1 MATNKRKKE
10 DETMKHPVKRSLA
23 ILLALA
29 ILAGLCI
36 LPASAASFPSSLYLR
51 QITNVS
57 CTRASNTMMCR
68 ARAYLSG
75 NDNWSS
81 ITEYD
86 LTNCGAW
93 SDSYGMTWN
102 YTLSKPGDGI
112 HSISVSET
120 AVNGLSLGTVKALLN
135 AHPEGFVMYCSRLPH
150 GRPPHGIFITDYAGD
165 TIYCSD
171 PGWGYSGDRRPLTSS
186 YFGTCYGSQA
196 NILANVTAYW
206 YVAGYNISS
215 SGNAPTGWLDSV
227 TSDGVGRI
235 HVKGWTLDA
244 DSPTTSLDVH
254 VYIGGA
260 AGDSNVEGHVIKAN
274 LERSDIAAAYP
285 GAGSAHGFDAVI
297 NTSKSGNQPVY
308 VYGINVGAGG
318 NALLNNSGARVN
330 IIADTAA
337 PTINDVKVSNVSG
350 RGYTVTCKVSD
361 NVGVTKVTMPTW
373 TVKNGQDDLV
383 WHTATIS
390 GNTATSHVSIG
401 DHNLESGDYLTHI
414 YAYDAAGNRSS
425 VAAPVV
431 TLPNILSGP
440 TASGT
445 LKDGVYTIASS
456 LNRNLVL
463 DVAKAS
469 KNSGANIQVWTAAN
483 SENQLWYIKSLGS
496 GLYSVRALHSGRY
509 INVAGSGK
517 ANGTNLQ
524 QWNNGTPNGDEKWRI
539 TNNGDGTYTF
549 IAAVNGLALDLADG
563 KTANGQNAQCWQTN
577 GSGAQRWVLYRS
589 NVQADFSGPSISNIR
604 VTEVS
609 PKGYRVTCTVT
620 DPSGVAKVTMPT
632 WSVKNNQDDIV
643 WHEAAISGNTATF
656 YVRVSDHNDEAG
668 DYLTHIYA
676 TDKRGY
682 LSSTSAGTIHVP
694 EDTKGPEISNI
705 RITEVSSGGFRAT
718 CTVTD
723 PSGVK
728 KVTMPTWTEANGQDD
743 LVWHEATLN
752 GNTAT
757 FYVKAS
763 DHKNEPGKYI
773 MHIYA
778 YDTKGQVCSVPVSA
792 ITVPTIV
799 GGTPVTGKISDGVY
813 TIASSLN
820 QNIVLDVAEVSK
832 NSGANIHV
840 WTAANSE
847 NQLWYI
853 KSLGSGLYSV
863 RALHSGRYINVA
875 GSGKAN
881 GTNLQQWNNGT
892 PNGDEKWRITNNG
905 DGTYT
910 FIAAVNGLALD
921 LADGKT
927 ANGQNAQ
934 CWQTNGSGAQRWV
947 LYRSNVQADFSGP
960 SISNIRVTE
969 VSPKGYRVTCTVTD
983 PSGVAKVTMPT
994 WSVKNNQDDIVW
1006 HEAAISGNTATFYV
1020 RVSDHNDEAGDY
1032 LTHIYATDKRG
1043 YQSSNSAGT
1052 IHVPEDKQGP
1062 EISNVQISEVT
1073 PNGFRVT
1080 CTVTDETGV
1089 ARVKMPTWSDR
1100 NGSDDLVWHEA
1111 TLNGNTAT
1119 FYVRTADHKSE
1130 TGSYTTHIY
1139 ADDTRGNT
1147 SSTAAPTIH
1156 VPFGVPDGYYRLAS
1170 AVDNSKGL
1178 DIAGVSTD
1186 NGANAHLW
1194 TYGDSSNQK
1203 FELKYQNGYY
1213 TLMALHSGK
1222 YIDVAN
1228 GSNVAGA
1235 NVQQYQGNGSDA
1247 QQWMLK
1253 DAGDGYA
1260 YVVNKSGLYL
1270 DVNGTFSDNGTNV
1283 QVWTGNGS
1291 VAQKWK
1297 LIPVEK
1303 EVRKGYDAG
1312 YTGGMAGSGSIVAYG
1327 IDVSEHQ
1334 GTGFNFQNLK
1344 NSGYSYVI
1352 LRCGFVTRKD
1362 YRFEEYYAAAKA
1374 AGLNVGVYFYSY
1386 ASTPAEASYEA
1397 DRCLSYIQGKKFEY
1411 PVYFDFEDGSARS
1424 YNGALAQQIC
1434 NAFLSKIEAAGYL
1447 PGLYGYASWLDP
1459 NYGAWVP
1466 TSSICSKWE
1475 CWMANYYNGSPVNV
1489 KSANYPSTYGMYQYT
1504 SSNYVNGVGP
1514 LDTNVCY
1521 KDYPYIVKTYH
1532 FNGY

>member
-93 SDSYGMTWN
+93 SDSYGMSWN

-120 AVNGLSLGTVKALLN
+120 AVRGLSLGTVKALLN
-135 AHPEGFVMYCSRLPH
+135 AHPEGFVMYCGRLPH
-150 GRPPHGIFITDYAGD
+150 AIFITDYAGD
-165 TIYCSD
+165 TIYCAD
-171 PGWGYSGDRRPLTSS
+171 PGWGYSGNRRPLTSS

-196 NILANVTAYW
+196 NILANVTTYW

-260 AGDSNVEGHVIKAN
+260 AGDSNAEGHVIKAN

-390 GNTATSHVSIG
+390 GNTATFRVSIG
-401 DHNLESGDYLTHI
+401 DHNVEPGDYLTHI
-414 YAYDAAGNRSS
+414 YAYDAAGNSSS
-425 VAAPVV
+425 VPAPAITVPTIVGGTPV
-431 TLPNILSGP
+431 TGKIS
-440 TASGT
+440 
-445 LKDGVYTIASS
+445 DGVYTIASS
-456 LNRNLVL
+456 LNQNIVL
-463 DVAKAS
+463 DVAEVS

-483 SENQLWYIKSLGS
+483 SENQLWYIQSIGG
-496 GLYSVRALHSGRY
+496 GLYSVRALHSGRFM
-509 INVAGSGK
+509 NVAGSGK
-517 ANGTNLQ
+517 TNGTNIQ
-524 QWNNGTPNGDEKWRI
+524 QWSDKTPNGDEKWRI
-539 TNNGDGTYTF
+539 QDNGDGTYTF
-549 IAAVNGLALDLADG
+549 IAAVNGLALDLANG
-563 KTANGQNAQCWQTN
+563 KTANGQNVQCCQTN

-589 NVQADFSGPSISNIR
+589 NVQADFSGPSISNIQ

-609 PKGYRVTCTVT
+609 PKGYRVTCTVK
-620 DPSGVAKVTMPT
+620 DASGVAKVKMPT
-632 WSVKNNQDDIV
+632 WTLKDGQDDLV
-643 WHEAAISGNTATF
+643 WHEATVSGTTASF
-656 YVRVSDHNDEAG
+656 YVNISDHNNETG
-668 DYLTHIYA
+668 KYLTHIYA
-676 TDKRGY
+676 SDTKGY
-682 LSSTSAGTIHVP
+682 ESGASAGEVNVP

-705 RITEVSSGGFRAT
+705 RITEVSSGGYRVT
-718 CTVTD
+718 CTVKD
-723 PSGVK
+723 ASGVARVK
-728 KVTMPTWTEANGQDD
+728 MPTWTVKNGQDD

-757 FYVKAS
+757 VYVKAS

-773 MHIYA
+773 THIYA
-778 YDTKGQVCSVPVSA
+778 DDAAGNSSSVPVSA

-832 NSGANIHV
+832 NSGANIQV
-840 WTAANSE
+840 WTAGNSE

-881 GTNLQQWNNGT
+881 GTNLQQWNNDT

-921 LADGKT
+921 LANGKA
-927 ANGQNAQ
+927 ANGQNVQ
-934 CWQTNGSGAQRWV
+934 CWQTNGSGAQKWS
-947 LYRSNVQADFSGP
+947 LIPSSVQEDFYGP

-969 VSPKGYRVTCTVTD
+969 VSTKGYRVTCTVTD

-1194 TYGDSSNQK
+1194 TYGDGSNQK

>member
-1 MATNKRKKE
+1 MATNKMKKE
-10 DETMKHPVKRSLA
+10 DETMKHPVKRSFA

-93 SDSYGMTWN
+93 SDSYGMRWN

-120 AVNGLSLGTVKALLN
+120 AVRGLSLGTVKALLN
-135 AHPEGFVMYCSRLPH
+135 AHPEGFVMYCGRLPH
-150 GRPPHGIFITDYAGD
+150 AIFITDYAGD
-165 TIYCSD
+165 TIYCAD
-171 PGWGYSGDRRPLTSS
+171 PGWGYSGNRRPLTSS

-196 NILANVTAYW
+196 NILANVTTYW

-260 AGDSNVEGHVIKAN
+260 AGDSNAEGHVIKAN

-297 NTSKSGNQPVY
+297 NTSKSGDQSVY

-350 RGYTVTCKVSD
+350 LGYTVTCKVSD

-390 GNTATSHVSIG
+390 GNTATFRVSIG

-463 DVAKAS
+463 DVAEAS

-483 SENQLWYIKSLGS
+483 SENQLWYIQSIGG
-496 GLYSVRALHSGRY
+496 GLYSVRALHSARFM
-509 INVAGSGK
+509 NVAGSGK
-517 ANGTNLQ
+517 TNGTNIH
-524 QWNNGTPNGDEKWRI
+524 QWSDKTPNGDEKWRI
-539 TNNGDGTYTF
+539 QDNGDGTYTF
-549 IAAVNGLALDLADG
+549 IAAVNGLALDLANG
-563 KTANGQNAQCWQTN
+563 KAANGQNVQCWQTN
-577 GSGAQRWVLYRS
+577 GSGAQKWSLIPS
-589 NVQADFSGPSISNIR
+589 SVQEDFYGPSISNIQ

-609 PKGYRVTCTVT
+609 TKGYRVTCTVT

-694 EDTKGPEISNI
+694 ED
-705 RITEVSSGGFRAT
+705 
-718 CTVTD
+718 
-723 PSGVK
+723 
-728 KVTMPTWTEANGQDD
+728 
-743 LVWHEATLN
+743 
-752 GNTAT
+752 
-757 FYVKAS
+757 
-763 DHKNEPGKYI
+763 
-773 MHIYA
+773 
-778 YDTKGQVCSVPVSA
+778 
-792 ITVPTIV
+792 
-799 GGTPVTGKISDGVY
+799 
-813 TIASSLN
+813 
-820 QNIVLDVAEVSK
+820 
-832 NSGANIHV
+832 
-840 WTAANSE
+840 
-847 NQLWYI
+847 
-853 KSLGSGLYSV
+853 
-863 RALHSGRYINVA
+863 
-875 GSGKAN
+875 
-881 GTNLQQWNNGT
+881 
-892 PNGDEKWRITNNG
+892 
-905 DGTYT
+905 
-910 FIAAVNGLALD
+910 
-921 LADGKT
+921 
-927 ANGQNAQ
+927 
-934 CWQTNGSGAQRWV
+934 
-947 LYRSNVQADFSGP
+947 
-960 SISNIRVTE
+960 
-969 VSPKGYRVTCTVTD
+969 
-983 PSGVAKVTMPT
+983 
-994 WSVKNNQDDIVW
+994 
-1006 HEAAISGNTATFYV
+1006 
-1020 RVSDHNDEAGDY
+1020 
-1032 LTHIYATDKRG
+1032 
-1043 YQSSNSAGT
+1043 
-1052 IHVPEDKQGP
+1052 KQGP
-1062 EISNVQISEVT
+1062 EISNVRISEVT
-1073 PNGFRVT
+1073 PNGYRVT

-1100 NGSDDLVWHEA
+1100 NGQDDLVWHEA

-1139 ADDTRGNT
+1139 ADDTRGNN

-1194 TYGDSSNQK
+1194 TYGDGSNQK

-1228 GSNVAGA
+1228 GSNVAGT

>member
-1 MATNKRKKE
+1 MTTNKMKKE
-10 DETMKHPVKRSLA
+10 DETVKHPVKRSFA

-29 ILAGLCI
+29 ILAGLCV

-93 SDSYGMTWN
+93 SDSYGMSWN

-112 HSISVSET
+112 HSIRVSET
-120 AVNGLSLGTVKALLN
+120 AVSGLGLGTVKALLN
-135 AHPEGFVMYCSRLPH
+135 AHPEGFVMYCGRLPH
-150 GRPPHGIFITDYAGD
+150 AIFITDYAGD
-165 TIYCSD
+165 TIYCAD

-227 TSDGVGRI
+227 TSEGVGKIR
-235 HVKGWTLDA
+235 VRGWTLDA

-260 AGDSNVEGHVIKAN
+260 AGDSNAEGHVIKAN

-297 NTSKSGNQPVY
+297 NTSKSGDQPVY
-308 VYGINVGAGG
+308 VYGINVGGGG

-337 PTINDVKVSNVSG
+337 PTISDVKVSNVSG
-350 RGYTVTCKVSD
+350 RGYTVTCTVTD
-361 NVGVTKVTMPTW
+361 NIGVTKVTMPTW
-373 TVKNGQDDLV
+373 TLKNGQDDLV
-383 WHTATIS
+383 WHTAAIS
-390 GNTATSHVSIG
+390 GNTATFHVGIG

-414 YAYDAAGNRSS
+414 YAYDAAGNSS
-425 VAAPVV
+425 SAAAPVV

-440 TASGT
+440 TASGA
-445 LKDGVYTIASS
+445 LEDGVYIIASS
-456 LNRNLVL
+456 INRNLVL
-463 DVAKAS
+463 DVSGVS
-469 KNSGANIQVWTAAN
+469 KDAGANVHGWM
-483 SENQLWYIKSLGS
+483 SSGGENQLWYIKSIGG
-496 GLYSVRALHSGRY
+496 GLYTVRALHSGRFM
-509 INVAGSGK
+509 NVAGSGK
-517 ANGTNLQ
+517 TNGTNIH
-524 QWNNGTPNGDEKWRI
+524 QWNDKTPNGDEKWRI

-563 KTANGQNAQCWQTN
+563 KVANGQNVQCWTSN
-577 GSGAQRWVLYRS
+577 GTGAQKWSLI
-589 NVQADFSGPSISNIR
+589 PS
-604 VTEVS
+604 
-609 PKGYRVTCTVT
+609 
-620 DPSGVAKVTMPT
+620 
-632 WSVKNNQDDIV
+632 SVKED
-643 WHEAAISGNTATF
+643 F
-656 YVRVSDHNDEAG
+656 Y
-668 DYLTHIYA
+668 
-676 TDKRGY
+676 
-682 LSSTSAGTIHVP
+682 
-694 EDTKGPEISNI
+694 GPEISNI
-705 RITEVSSGGFRAT
+705 RITEVSTKGYRVT
-718 CTVTD
+718 CTVKD
-723 PSGVK
+723 ASGVA
-728 KVTMPTWTEANGQDD
+728 KVKMPTWTLKDGQDD
-743 LVWHEATLN
+743 LVWHEATVS
-752 GNTAT
+752 GTTAS
-757 FYVKAS
+757 FYV
-763 DHKNEPGKYI
+763 
-773 MHIYA
+773 
-778 YDTKGQVCSVPVSA
+778 
-792 ITVPTIV
+792 
-799 GGTPVTGKISDGVY
+799 
-813 TIASSLN
+813 
-820 QNIVLDVAEVSK
+820 NI
-832 NSGANIHV
+832 
-840 WTAANSE
+840 
-847 NQLWYI
+847 
-853 KSLGSGLYSV
+853 
-863 RALHSGRYINVA
+863 
-875 GSGKAN
+875 
-881 GTNLQQWNNGT
+881 
-892 PNGDEKWRITNNG
+892 
-905 DGTYT
+905 
-910 FIAAVNGLALD
+910 
-921 LADGKT
+921 
-927 ANGQNAQ
+927 
-934 CWQTNGSGAQRWV
+934 
-947 LYRSNVQADFSGP
+947 
-960 SISNIRVTE
+960 
-969 VSPKGYRVTCTVTD
+969 
-983 PSGVAKVTMPT
+983 
-994 WSVKNNQDDIVW
+994 
-1006 HEAAISGNTATFYV
+1006 
-1020 RVSDHNDEAGDY
+1020 SDHNNETGKY
-1032 LTHIYATDKRG
+1032 LTHIYASDTKG
-1043 YQSSNSAGT
+1043 YESGASAGEVN
-1052 IHVPEDKQGP
+1052 VPEDKQGP
-1062 EISNVQISEVT
+1062 EISNVRISEVT

-1080 CTVTDETGV
+1080 CTVSDPSGV
-1089 ARVKMPTWSDR
+1089 KTVKMPTWSDR
-1100 NGSDDLVWHEA
+1100 NGQDDLVWHEA
-1111 TLNGNTAT
+1111 TLSGNTAT
-1119 FYVRTADHKSE
+1119 FYVRTTDHKSE

-1147 SSTAAPTIH
+1147 SSTAAPAIH

-1186 NGANAHLW
+1186 NDANAHLW
-1194 TYGDSSNQK
+1194 AYGGGSNQK

-1213 TLMALHSGK
+1213 TIMALHSDK

-1228 GSNVAGA
+1228 GSNVAGT

-1260 YVVNKSGLYL
+1260 YVINKSGLYL
-1270 DVNGTFSDNGTNV
+1270 DVNGAFSDNGTNV

-1291 VAQKWK
+1291 AAQKWK

-1303 EVRKGYDAG
+1303 EVRKGYNAG

-1397 DRCLSYIQGKKFEY
+1397 DCCLSYIQGKKFEY

-1466 TSSICSKWE
+1466 TASICSKWE

-1514 LDTNVCY
+1514 LDTNMCY
-1521 KDYPYIVKTYH
+1521 KDYPSIVKTYH

>member
-1 MATNKRKKE
+1 
-10 DETMKHPVKRSLA
+10 MKHPVKRSLA

-135 AHPEGFVMYCSRLPH
+135 AHPEGFVMYCSRL
-150 GRPPHGIFITDYAGD
+150 PHGIFITDYAGD

-390 GNTATSHVSIG
+390 GNTATFRVSIG
-401 DHNLESGDYLTHI
+401 DHNVEPGDYLTHI
-414 YAYDAAGNRSS
+414 YAYDAAGNSSS
-425 VAAPVV
+425 VPAPAITVPTIVGGTPV
-431 TLPNILSGP
+431 TGKIS
-440 TASGT
+440 
-445 LKDGVYTIASS
+445 DGVYTIASS
-456 LNRNLVL
+456 LNQNIVL
-463 DVAKAS
+463 DVAEVS
-469 KNSGANIQVWTAAN
+469 KNSGANIQVWTAGNSENQLWYIKSLGSGLYSVRALHSGRFMNVAGSGKTNGTNIQQWSDKTPNGDEKWRIQDNGDGTYTFIAAVNGLALDLTNGKAANGQNVQCCQTNGSGAQRWVLYRSNVQADFSAPVISNIRVTEVSPKGYRVTCTVKDASGVAKVKMPTWTLKNGQDDLVWHEATVSGTTASFYVNISDHNNETGKYLTHIYASDTKGYESGASAGEVNVPEDTKGPEISNIRITEVSSGGYRVTCTVTDASGVARVKMPTWTVKNGQDDLVWHEATLNGNTATVYIKASDHKNEPGKYITHIYADDTKGHVCSVPVPAITVPTIVGGTPVTGEISDGVYTIASSLNQNIVLDVAEVSKNSGANIQVWTAGN

-524 QWNNGTPNGDEKWRI
+524 QWNNDTPNGDEKWRI

-549 IAAVNGLALDLADG
+549 IAAVNGLALDLANG
-563 KTANGQNAQCWQTN
+563 KAANGQNVQCWQSN
-577 GSGAQRWVLYRS
+577 GSGAQKWSLIPS
-589 NVQADFSGPSISNIR
+589 SVQEDFYGPSISNIR

-609 PKGYRVTCTVT
+609 TKGYRVTCTVT

-682 LSSTSAGTIHVP
+682 LSGTSAGTIHVP
-694 EDTKGPEISNI
+694 EDKQGPEISNV
-705 RITEVSSGGFRAT
+705 RISEVTPNGYRVT

-723 PSGVK
+723 ETGIARVK
-728 KVTMPTWTEANGQDD
+728 MPTWSDRNGQDD

-757 FYVKAS
+757 V
-763 DHKNEPGKYI
+763 
-773 MHIYA
+773 
-778 YDTKGQVCSVPVSA
+778 
-792 ITVPTIV
+792 
-799 GGTPVTGKISDGVY
+799 
-813 TIASSLN
+813 
-820 QNIVLDVAEVSK
+820 
-832 NSGANIHV
+832 
-840 WTAANSE
+840 
-847 NQLWYI
+847 
-853 KSLGSGLYSV
+853 
-863 RALHSGRYINVA
+863 
-875 GSGKAN
+875 
-881 GTNLQQWNNGT
+881 
-892 PNGDEKWRITNNG
+892 
-905 DGTYT
+905 
-910 FIAAVNGLALD
+910 
-921 LADGKT
+921 
-927 ANGQNAQ
+927 
-934 CWQTNGSGAQRWV
+934 
-947 LYRSNVQADFSGP
+947 
-960 SISNIRVTE
+960 
-969 VSPKGYRVTCTVTD
+969 
-983 PSGVAKVTMPT
+983 
-994 WSVKNNQDDIVW
+994 
-1006 HEAAISGNTATFYV
+1006 
-1020 RVSDHNDEAGDY
+1020 
-1032 LTHIYATDKRG
+1032 
-1043 YQSSNSAGT
+1043 
-1052 IHVPEDKQGP
+1052 
-1062 EISNVQISEVT
+1062 
-1073 PNGFRVT
+1073 
-1080 CTVTDETGV
+1080 
-1089 ARVKMPTWSDR
+1089 
-1100 NGSDDLVWHEA
+1100 
-1111 TLNGNTAT
+1111 
-1119 FYVRTADHKSE
+1119 YVRTADHKSE

-1139 ADDTRGNT
+1139 ADDTRGNN

-1178 DIAGVSTD
+1178 DIAGASTD

-1194 TYGDSSNQK
+1194 TYGGGSNQK

-1228 GSNVAGA
+1228 GSNVAGT

>member
-1 MATNKRKKE
+1 MTTNKMKKE
-10 DETMKHPVKRSLA
+10 DETVKHPVKRSFA

-93 SDSYGMTWN
+93 SDSYGMSWN

-112 HSISVSET
+112 HSIRVSET
-120 AVNGLSLGTVKALLN
+120 AVSGLSLGTVKALLN
-135 AHPEGFVMYCSRLPH
+135 AHPEGFVMYCGRLPH
-150 GRPPHGIFITDYAGD
+150 AIFITDYQGD
-165 TIYCSD
+165 TIYCAD

-227 TSDGVGRI
+227 TSEGVGKI
-235 HVKGWTLDA
+235 HVRGWTLDA

-260 AGDSNVEGHVIKAN
+260 AGDSNAEGHVIKAN

-297 NTSKSGNQPVY
+297 NTSKSGDQPVY
-308 VYGINVGAGG
+308 VYGINVGGGG

-337 PTINDVKVSNVSG
+337 PTISDVKVSNVSG

-390 GNTATSHVSIG
+390 GNTATFHVGIG

-414 YAYDAAGNRSS
+414 YAYDAAGNSS
-425 VAAPVV
+425 SAAAPVV

-445 LKDGVYTIASS
+445 LEDGVYTIASS

-463 DVAKAS
+463 DVSGAS
-469 KNSGANIQVWTAAN
+469 KDAGANVHGWM
-483 SENQLWYIKSLGS
+483 SSGGENQLWYIKSIGG
-496 GLYSVRALHSGRY
+496 GLYTVRALHSGRY
-509 INVAGSGK
+509 INVAGSGT
-517 ANGTNLQ
+517 ANGTNLH

-549 IAAVNGLALDLADG
+549 IAAVNGLALDLAEG
-563 KTANGQNAQCWQTN
+563 KVANGQNVQCWTSN
-577 GSGAQRWVLYRS
+577 GTGAQKWVLYRS
-589 NVQADFSGPSISNIR
+589 NVQADFYGPSISNIQ
-604 VTEVS
+604 VTEVGVA
-609 PKGYRVTCTVT
+609 GYRVTCTVT

-632 WSVKNNQDDIV
+632 WSVKNNQDDLV

-656 YVRVSDHNDEAG
+656 YVRASDHNNEAG
-668 DYLTHIYA
+668 DYITHIYA

-682 LSSTSAGTIHVP
+682 L
-694 EDTKGPEISNI
+694 
-705 RITEVSSGGFRAT
+705 
-718 CTVTD
+718 
-723 PSGVK
+723 
-728 KVTMPTWTEANGQDD
+728 
-743 LVWHEATLN
+743 
-752 GNTAT
+752 
-757 FYVKAS
+757 
-763 DHKNEPGKYI
+763 
-773 MHIYA
+773 
-778 YDTKGQVCSVPVSA
+778 
-792 ITVPTIV
+792 
-799 GGTPVTGKISDGVY
+799 
-813 TIASSLN
+813 
-820 QNIVLDVAEVSK
+820 
-832 NSGANIHV
+832 
-840 WTAANSE
+840 
-847 NQLWYI
+847 
-853 KSLGSGLYSV
+853 
-863 RALHSGRYINVA
+863 
-875 GSGKAN
+875 
-881 GTNLQQWNNGT
+881 
-892 PNGDEKWRITNNG
+892 
-905 DGTYT
+905 
-910 FIAAVNGLALD
+910 
-921 LADGKT
+921 
-927 ANGQNAQ
+927 
-934 CWQTNGSGAQRWV
+934 
-947 LYRSNVQADFSGP
+947 
-960 SISNIRVTE
+960 
-969 VSPKGYRVTCTVTD
+969 
-983 PSGVAKVTMPT
+983 
-994 WSVKNNQDDIVW
+994 
-1006 HEAAISGNTATFYV
+1006 
-1020 RVSDHNDEAGDY
+1020 
-1032 LTHIYATDKRG
+1032 RG
-1043 YQSSNSAGT
+1043 NSAGT
-1052 IHVPEDKQGP
+1052 INVPEDKQGP
-1062 EISNVQISEVT
+1062 EISNVRISEVT
-1073 PNGFRVT
+1073 PNGYRVT

-1100 NGSDDLVWHEA
+1100 NGQDDLVWHEA

-1139 ADDTRGNT
+1139 ADDTRGNN
-1147 SSTAAPTIH
+1147 SSTAAPAIH

-1194 TYGDSSNQK
+1194 AYGGGSNQK

-1213 TLMALHSGK
+1213 TLMALHSDK

-1228 GSNVAGA
+1228 GSNVAGT
-1235 NVQQYQGNGSDA
+1235 NVQQFQGNGSDA

-1260 YVVNKSGLYL
+1260 YVINKSGLYL
-1270 DVNGTFSDNGTNV
+1270 DVNGAFSDNGTNV

-1303 EVRKGYDAG
+1303 EVRKGYNAG

-1327 IDVSEHQ
+1327 IDLSEHQ
-1334 GTGFNFQNLK
+1334 GAGFNFQNLK

-1352 LRCGFVTRKD
+1352 LRCGFVSRKD

-1374 AGLNVGVYFYSY
+1374 AGLDVGVYFYSY

-1424 YNGALAQQIC
+1424 YNGELAQQIC

-1521 KDYPYIVKTYH
+1521 KDYPSIVKTYH

>member
-1 MATNKRKKE
+1 MTTNKMKKE
-10 DETMKHPVKRSLA
+10 DETMKHPVKRSFA

-29 ILAGLCI
+29 ILAGLCV

-93 SDSYGMTWN
+93 SDSYGMSWN

-112 HSISVSET
+112 HSIRVSET
-120 AVNGLSLGTVKALLN
+120 AVSGLGLGTVKALLN
-135 AHPEGFVMYCSRLPH
+135 AHPEGFVMYCGRLPH
-150 GRPPHGIFITDYAGD
+150 AIFITDYAGD
-165 TIYCSD
+165 TIYCAD

-227 TSDGVGRI
+227 TSEGVGKIR
-235 HVKGWTLDA
+235 VRGWTLDA

-260 AGDSNVEGHVIKAN
+260 AGDSNAEGHVIKAN

-297 NTSKSGNQPVY
+297 NTSKSGDQPVY
-308 VYGINVGAGG
+308 VYGINVGGGG

-337 PTINDVKVSNVSG
+337 PTISDVKVSNVSG
-350 RGYTVTCKVSD
+350 RGYTVTCTVTD

-373 TVKNGQDDLV
+373 TLKNGQDDLV

-390 GNTATSHVSIG
+390 GNTATFHVGIG

-425 VAAPVV
+425 AAAPVV

-445 LKDGVYTIASS
+445 L
-456 LNRNLVL
+456 
-463 DVAKAS
+463 
-469 KNSGANIQVWTAAN
+469 
-483 SENQLWYIKSLGS
+483 E
-496 GLYSVRALHSGRY
+496 
-509 INVAGSGK
+509 
-517 ANGTNLQ
+517 
-524 QWNNGTPNGDEKWRI
+524 
-539 TNNGDGTYTF
+539 
-549 IAAVNGLALDLADG
+549 
-563 KTANGQNAQCWQTN
+563 
-577 GSGAQRWVLYRS
+577 
-589 NVQADFSGPSISNIR
+589 
-604 VTEVS
+604 
-609 PKGYRVTCTVT
+609 
-620 DPSGVAKVTMPT
+620 
-632 WSVKNNQDDIV
+632 
-643 WHEAAISGNTATF
+643 
-656 YVRVSDHNDEAG
+656 
-668 DYLTHIYA
+668 
-676 TDKRGY
+676 
-682 LSSTSAGTIHVP
+682 
-694 EDTKGPEISNI
+694 
-705 RITEVSSGGFRAT
+705 
-718 CTVTD
+718 
-723 PSGVK
+723 
-728 KVTMPTWTEANGQDD
+728 
-743 LVWHEATLN
+743 
-752 GNTAT
+752 
-757 FYVKAS
+757 
-763 DHKNEPGKYI
+763 
-773 MHIYA
+773 
-778 YDTKGQVCSVPVSA
+778 
-792 ITVPTIV
+792 
-799 GGTPVTGKISDGVY
+799 DGVY

-832 NSGANIHV
+832 SSGANIQV

-853 KSLGSGLYSV
+853 QSIGGGLYSV
-863 RALHSGRYINVA
+863 RALHSARFMNVA
-875 GSGKAN
+875 GSGKTN
-881 GTNLQQWNNGT
+881 GTNIHQWSDKT
-892 PNGDEKWRITNNG
+892 PNGDEKWRIQDNG

-910 FIAAVNGLALD
+910 FHAAVNGLALD
-921 LADGKT
+921 LAEGKV
-927 ANGQNAQ
+927 ANGQNVQ
-934 CWQTNGSGAQRWV
+934 CWTSNGTGAQRWV
-947 LYRSNVQADFSGP
+947 LYRSNVQADFSAP
-960 SISNIRVTE
+960 VISNIRVTE

-983 PSGVAKVTMPT
+983 ASGVAKVKMPT
-994 WSVKNNQDDIVW
+994 WTLKDGQDDLVW
-1006 HEAAISGNTATFYV
+1006 HEATVSGTTASFYV
-1020 RVSDHNDEAGDY
+1020 NISDHNNETGKY
-1032 LTHIYATDKRG
+1032 LTHIYASDTKG
-1043 YQSSNSAGT
+1043 YESSASAGEVN
-1052 IHVPEDKQGP
+1052 VPEDTKGP
-1062 EISNVQISEVT
+1062 EISNIRITEVSS
-1073 PNGFRVT
+1073 GGYRVT

-1100 NGSDDLVWHEA
+1100 NGQDDLVWHEA

-1147 SSTAAPTIH
+1147 SSAAAPAIH

-1178 DIAGVSTD
+1178 DIAGVSAD

-1194 TYGDSSNQK
+1194 AYGGGSNQK

-1222 YIDVAN
+1222 YIDVVN
-1228 GSNVAGA
+1228 GSNVAGT

-1260 YVVNKSGLYL
+1260 YVINKSGLYL
-1270 DVNGTFSDNGTNV
+1270 DVNGAFSDNGTNV

-1291 VAQKWK
+1291 AAQKWK

-1521 KDYPYIVKTYH
+1521 KDYPSIVKTYH

>member
-93 SDSYGMTWN
+93 SDSYGMSWN

-120 AVNGLSLGTVKALLN
+120 AVRGLSLGTVKALLN
-135 AHPEGFVMYCSRLPH
+135 AHPEGFVMYCGRLPH
-150 GRPPHGIFITDYAGD
+150 AIFITDYAGD

-297 NTSKSGNQPVY
+297 NTSKSGDQPVY
-308 VYGINVGAGG
+308 VYGINVGGGG

-350 RGYTVTCKVSD
+350 SGYTVTCKVSD

-390 GNTATSHVSIG
+390 GNTATLRVSIG

-414 YAYDAAGNRSS
+414 YAYDAAGNSS
-425 VAAPVV
+425 AVPLSAITV
-431 TLPNILSGP
+431 PNILSGP

-445 LKDGVYTIASS
+445 LEDGVYTIASS

-463 DVAKAS
+463 DVAEVS

-483 SENQLWYIKSLGS
+483 SENQLWYIKSLGG

-539 TNNGDGTYTF
+539 QDNGDGTYTF

-563 KTANGQNAQCWQTN
+563 KTANGQNVQCWQTN

-589 NVQADFSGPSISNIR
+589 NVQADFSAPVISNIR

-620 DPSGVAKVTMPT
+620 DASGVAKVKMPT
-632 WSVKNNQDDIV
+632 WTLKDGQNDLV
-643 WHEAAISGNTATF
+643 WHEATVSGTTASF
-656 YVRVSDHNDEAG
+656 YVNISDHNNETG
-668 DYLTHIYA
+668 KYLTHIYA
-676 TDKRGY
+676 SDTKGY
-682 LSSTSAGTIHVP
+682 ESSASAGEVNVP

-705 RITEVSSGGFRAT
+705 RITEVSSGGYRVT

-723 PSGVK
+723 ASGVA
-728 KVTMPTWTEANGQDD
+728 KVKMPTWTEANGQDD

-773 MHIYA
+773 THIYA
-778 YDTKGQVCSVPVSA
+778 DDTKGHSCSVPAPA

-799 GGTPVTGKISDGVY
+799 GGTPVTGEISDGVY

-832 NSGANIHV
+832 NSGANIQV

-853 KSLGSGLYSV
+853 KSLGGGLYSV

-892 PNGDEKWRITNNG
+892 PNGDEKWRIQDNG

-921 LADGKT
+921 LADGKA
-927 ANGQNAQ
+927 ANGQNVQ
-934 CWQTNGSGAQRWV
+934 CWQSNGSGAQKWS
-947 LYRSNVQADFSGP
+947 LIPSSVQEDFYGP

-969 VSPKGYRVTCTVTD
+969 VSTKGYRVTCTVTD

-994 WSVKNNQDDIVW
+994 WSVKNNQDDLVW

-1043 YQSSNSAGT
+1043 YQSSIPAGT
-1052 IHVPEDKQGP
+1052 INIPEDKQGP

-1080 CTVTDETGV
+1080 CTVTDETGI

-1100 NGSDDLVWHEA
+1100 NGQDDLVWHEA

-1194 TYGDSSNQK
+1194 AYGGGSNQK

-1291 VAQKWK
+1291 AAQKWK

-1303 EVRKGYDAG
+1303 EVPKGYDAG

-1386 ASTPAEASYEA
+1386 ASTPEEASYEA

>member
-1 MATNKRKKE
+1 MTTNKMKKE
-10 DETMKHPVKRSLA
+10 DETMKHPVKRSFA

-29 ILAGLCI
+29 ILAGLCV

-93 SDSYGMTWN
+93 SDSYGMSWN

-112 HSISVSET
+112 HSIRVSET
-120 AVNGLSLGTVKALLN
+120 AVSGLSLGTVKALLN
-135 AHPEGFVMYCSRLPH
+135 AHPEGFVMYCGRLPH
-150 GRPPHGIFITDYAGD
+150 AIFITDYQGD
-165 TIYCSD
+165 TIYCAD

-227 TSDGVGRI
+227 TSEGVGKIR
-235 HVKGWTLDA
+235 VRGWTLDA

-260 AGDSNVEGHVIKAN
+260 AGDSKAEGHVIKAN
-274 LERSDIAAAYP
+274 QARSDIAAAYP

-297 NTSKSGNQPVY
+297 STFKSGNQPVY
-308 VYGINVGAGG
+308 VYGINVGGGG

-350 RGYTVTCKVSD
+350 RGYTVTCTVTD
-361 NVGVTKVTMPTW
+361 NIGVTKVTMPTW

-383 WHTATIS
+383 WHTAAIS
-390 GNTATSHVSIG
+390 GNTATFHVGIG

-414 YAYDAAGNRSS
+414 YAYDAAGNSS
-425 VAAPVV
+425 SAAAPVV

-445 LKDGVYTIASS
+445 LEDGVYTIASS
-456 LNRNLVL
+456 LNQNIVL
-463 DVAKAS
+463 DVAEVS
-469 KNSGANIQVWTAAN
+469 KSSGANIQVWTAAN
-483 SENQLWYIKSLGS
+483 SENQLWYIQSIGG
-496 GLYSVRALHSGRY
+496 GLYSVRALHSARFMNVAGSGKTNGTNIHQWSDKTPNGDEKWRIQDNEDGTYTFLAAVNGLALDLAEGKVANGQNVQCWTSNGTGAQRWVLYRSNVQADFSAPVISNIRVTEVSPKGYRVTCTVTDASGVAKVKMPTWTLKDGQDDLVWHEATVSGTTASFYVNISDHNNETGKYLTHIYASDTKGYESSASAGEVNVPEDTKGPEISNIRITEVSSGGYRVTCTVKDASGVAKVKMPTWTLKDGQDDLVWHEATLNGNTATFYVRTADHKNEPGKYITHIYADDTKGQVCSVPVPAITVPTIVGGTPVTGEISDGVYTIASSLNQNIVLDVAEMSKNSGANIQVWMAANSENQLWYIKSIGGGLYTVRALHSGRY
-509 INVAGSGK
+509 INVAGSGT
-517 ANGTNLQ
+517 ANGTNLH

-563 KTANGQNAQCWQTN
+563 KAANGQNVQCWTSN
-577 GSGAQRWVLYRS
+577 GTGAQKWALIPS
-589 NVQADFSGPSISNIR
+589 SVQEDFYGPSISNIQ
-604 VTEVS
+604 VTEVGVA
-609 PKGYRVTCTVT
+609 GYRVTCTVT

-632 WSVKNNQDDIV
+632 WSVKNNQDDLV
-643 WHEAAISGNTATF
+643 WHEATISGNTATF
-656 YVRVSDHNDEAG
+656 YVRASDHNNEAG
-668 DYLTHIYA
+668 DYI
-676 TDKRGY
+676 
-682 LSSTSAGTIHVP
+682 
-694 EDTKGPEISNI
+694 
-705 RITEVSSGGFRAT
+705 
-718 CTVTD
+718 
-723 PSGVK
+723 
-728 KVTMPTWTEANGQDD
+728 
-743 LVWHEATLN
+743 
-752 GNTAT
+752 
-757 FYVKAS
+757 
-763 DHKNEPGKYI
+763 
-773 MHIYA
+773 
-778 YDTKGQVCSVPVSA
+778 
-792 ITVPTIV
+792 
-799 GGTPVTGKISDGVY
+799 
-813 TIASSLN
+813 
-820 QNIVLDVAEVSK
+820 
-832 NSGANIHV
+832 
-840 WTAANSE
+840 
-847 NQLWYI
+847 
-853 KSLGSGLYSV
+853 
-863 RALHSGRYINVA
+863 
-875 GSGKAN
+875 
-881 GTNLQQWNNGT
+881 
-892 PNGDEKWRITNNG
+892 
-905 DGTYT
+905 
-910 FIAAVNGLALD
+910 
-921 LADGKT
+921 
-927 ANGQNAQ
+927 
-934 CWQTNGSGAQRWV
+934 
-947 LYRSNVQADFSGP
+947 
-960 SISNIRVTE
+960 
-969 VSPKGYRVTCTVTD
+969 
-983 PSGVAKVTMPT
+983 
-994 WSVKNNQDDIVW
+994 
-1006 HEAAISGNTATFYV
+1006 
-1020 RVSDHNDEAGDY
+1020 
-1032 LTHIYATDKRG
+1032 THIYATDKRG
-1043 YQSSNSAGT
+1043 YQSGASAGT
-1052 IHVPEDKQGP
+1052 INIPEDTKGP
-1062 EISNVQISEVT
+1062 EISNVRISEVT
-1073 PNGFRVT
+1073 PNGYRVT

-1100 NGSDDLVWHEA
+1100 NGQDDLVWHEA

-1147 SSTAAPTIH
+1147 SSTAAPAIH

-1194 TYGDSSNQK
+1194 AYGGGSNQK

-1213 TLMALHSGK
+1213 TLMALHSDK

-1228 GSNVAGA
+1228 GSNVAGT
-1235 NVQQYQGNGSDA
+1235 NVQQFQGNGSDA

-1260 YVVNKSGLYL
+1260 YVINKSGLYL

-1291 VAQKWK
+1291 AAQKWK

-1303 EVRKGYDAG
+1303 EVRKGYNAG

-1386 ASTPAEASYEA
+1386 AENAAEAAHEA
-1397 DRCLSYIQGKKFEY
+1397 ELCLNYIQGKQFEY
-1411 PVYFDFEDGSARS
+1411 PIYFDFEDPYAQS

-1434 NAFLSKIEAAGYL
+1434 NAFLSRIEAAGYL
-1447 PGLYGYASWLDP
+1447 PGLYGYASWMDP

-1466 TSSICSKWE
+1466 TASICSKWE
-1475 CWMANYYNGSPVNV
+1475 CWMANYYNDSPVNV

-1521 KDYPYIVKTYH
+1521 KDYPSIVKTYH

>member
-1 MATNKRKKE
+1 
-10 DETMKHPVKRSLA
+10 MKHPVKRSFA

-29 ILAGLCI
+29 ILAGLCV

-93 SDSYGMTWN
+93 SDSYGMSWN

-112 HSISVSET
+112 HSIRVSET
-120 AVNGLSLGTVKALLN
+120 AVSGLSLGTVKALLN
-135 AHPEGFVMYCSRLPH
+135 AHPEGFVMYCGRLPH
-150 GRPPHGIFITDYAGD
+150 AIFITDYQGD
-165 TIYCSD
+165 TIYCAD

-227 TSDGVGRI
+227 TSDSVGRI
-235 HVKGWTLDA
+235 HVRGWTLDA

-260 AGDSNVEGHVIKAN
+260 AGDSNAEGHVIKAN

-297 NTSKSGNQPVY
+297 NTSKSGDQPVY
-308 VYGINVGAGG
+308 VYGINVGGGG

-373 TVKNGQDDLV
+373 TLKNGQDDLV

-390 GNTATSHVSIG
+390 GNTATFHVGIG

-414 YAYDAAGNRSS
+414 YAYDAAGNSS
-425 VAAPVV
+425 SAAAPVV

-445 LKDGVYTIASS
+445 LEDGVYTIASS

-463 DVAKAS
+463 DVAEVS
-469 KNSGANIQVWTAAN
+469 KNSGANIQAWTAAN
-483 SENQLWYIKSLGS
+483 SENQLWYIQSIGGGLYSVRALHSARFMNVAGSGKTNGTNIHQWSDKTPNGDEKWRIQDNGDGTYTFHAAVNGLALDLAEGKVANGQNVQCWTSNGTGAQRWVLYRSNVQADFSAPVISNIRVTEVSPKGYRVTCTVTDASGVAKVKMPTWTLKDGQDDLVWHEATVSGTTASFYVNISDHNNETGKYLTHIYASDTKGYESGASAGEVNVPEDTKGPEISNIRITEVSSGGYRVTCTVTDASGVAKVKMPTWTLKDGQDDLVWHEATLNGNTATFYVRTADHKNEPGKYITHIYADDTKGQVSSTAAPTITVPTIVGGAPITGEIADGVYTIASSLNQNVVLDVSKASKDAGANVQVWTAANVEQQLWYIKSLGS

-517 ANGTNLQ
+517 TNGTNVH
-524 QWNNGTPNGDEKWRI
+524 QWRNDAPNGDEKWRI

-563 KTANGQNAQCWQTN
+563 KVANGQNVQCWTSN
-577 GSGAQRWVLYRS
+577 GSGAQKWSLIPSSVKE
-589 NVQADFSGPSISNIR
+589 DFYGPSISNIQ
-604 VTEVS
+604 VTEVGVA
-609 PKGYRVTCTVT
+609 GYRVTCTVT

-632 WSVKNNQDDIV
+632 WSVKNNQDDLV
-643 WHEAAISGNTATF
+643 WHEATISGNTATF
-656 YVRVSDHNDEAG
+656 YVRASDHNNEAG
-668 DYLTHIYA
+668 DYI
-676 TDKRGY
+676 
-682 LSSTSAGTIHVP
+682 
-694 EDTKGPEISNI
+694 
-705 RITEVSSGGFRAT
+705 
-718 CTVTD
+718 
-723 PSGVK
+723 
-728 KVTMPTWTEANGQDD
+728 
-743 LVWHEATLN
+743 
-752 GNTAT
+752 
-757 FYVKAS
+757 
-763 DHKNEPGKYI
+763 
-773 MHIYA
+773 
-778 YDTKGQVCSVPVSA
+778 
-792 ITVPTIV
+792 
-799 GGTPVTGKISDGVY
+799 
-813 TIASSLN
+813 
-820 QNIVLDVAEVSK
+820 
-832 NSGANIHV
+832 
-840 WTAANSE
+840 
-847 NQLWYI
+847 
-853 KSLGSGLYSV
+853 
-863 RALHSGRYINVA
+863 
-875 GSGKAN
+875 
-881 GTNLQQWNNGT
+881 
-892 PNGDEKWRITNNG
+892 
-905 DGTYT
+905 
-910 FIAAVNGLALD
+910 
-921 LADGKT
+921 
-927 ANGQNAQ
+927 
-934 CWQTNGSGAQRWV
+934 
-947 LYRSNVQADFSGP
+947 
-960 SISNIRVTE
+960 
-969 VSPKGYRVTCTVTD
+969 
-983 PSGVAKVTMPT
+983 
-994 WSVKNNQDDIVW
+994 
-1006 HEAAISGNTATFYV
+1006 
-1020 RVSDHNDEAGDY
+1020 
-1032 LTHIYATDKRG
+1032 THIYATDKRG

-1052 IHVPEDKQGP
+1052 INVPEDKQGP
-1062 EISNVQISEVT
+1062 EISNVRISEVT

-1080 CTVTDETGV
+1080 CTVTDPSGV
-1089 ARVKMPTWSDR
+1089 KTVKMPTWSDR
-1100 NGSDDLVWHEA
+1100 NGQDDLAWHEA
-1111 TLNGNTAT
+1111 TLSGSTAT
-1119 FYVRTADHKSE
+1119 FYVRTTDHKSE

-1194 TYGDSSNQK
+1194 AYGGGSNQK

-1213 TLMALHSGK
+1213 TIMALHSDK

-1228 GSNVAGA
+1228 GSNVAGT

-1260 YVVNKSGLYL
+1260 YVINKSGLYL

-1303 EVRKGYDAG
+1303 EVRKGYNAG

-1374 AGLNVGVYFYSY
+1374 AGLDVGVYFYSY
-1386 ASTPAEASYEA
+1386 AENAAEAAHEA
-1397 DRCLSYIQGKKFEY
+1397 ELCLNYIQGKQFEY
-1411 PVYFDFEDGSARS
+1411 PIYFDFEDPYAQS

-1434 NAFLSKIEAAGYL
+1434 NAFLSRIEAAGYL
-1447 PGLYGYASWLDP
+1447 PGLYGYASWMDP

-1466 TSSICSKWE
+1466 TASICSKWE
-1475 CWMANYYNGSPVNV
+1475 CWMANYYNDSPVNV

-1521 KDYPYIVKTYH
+1521 KDYPSIVKTYH

>member
-1 MATNKRKKE
+1 MATNKMKKE
-10 DETMKHPVKRSLA
+10 DETMKHPVKRSFA

-93 SDSYGMTWN
+93 SDSYGMSWN

-120 AVNGLSLGTVKALLN
+120 AVRGLSLGTVKALLN
-135 AHPEGFVMYCSRLPH
+135 AHPEGFVMYCGRLPH
-150 GRPPHGIFITDYAGD
+150 AIFITDYAGD

-196 NILANVTAYW
+196 NILANVTTYW

-227 TSDGVGRI
+227 TSDSVGRI

-260 AGDSNVEGHVIKAN
+260 AGDSNAEGHVIKAN

-350 RGYTVTCKVSD
+350 LGYTVTCKVSD

-390 GNTATSHVSIG
+390 GNTATFRVSIG

-414 YAYDAAGNRSS
+414 YAYDAAGNSS
-425 VAAPVV
+425 AVPLSAITV
-431 TLPNILSGP
+431 PNILSGP

-445 LKDGVYTIASS
+445 LEDGVYTIASS

-463 DVAKAS
+463 DVAEVS

-549 IAAVNGLALDLADG
+549 IAAVNGLALDLANG

-589 NVQADFSGPSISNIR
+589 NVQADFSAPVISNIR

-620 DPSGVAKVTMPT
+620 DASGVAKVKMPT
-632 WSVKNNQDDIV
+632 WTLKDGQNDLV
-643 WHEAAISGNTATF
+643 WHEATVSGTTASF
-656 YVRVSDHNDEAG
+656 YVNISDHNNETG
-668 DYLTHIYA
+668 KYLTHIYA
-676 TDKRGY
+676 SDTKGY
-682 LSSTSAGTIHVP
+682 ESSASAGEVNVP

-705 RITEVSSGGFRAT
+705 RITEVSSGGYRVT

-723 PSGVK
+723 ETGIARVK
-728 KVTMPTWTEANGQDD
+728 MPTWTVKNGQDD

-757 FYVKAS
+757 VYVKAS

-773 MHIYA
+773 THIYA
-778 YDTKGQVCSVPVSA
+778 DDTKGQSCSVPAPA

-832 NSGANIHV
+832 NSGANIQV

-921 LADGKT
+921 LANGKA
-927 ANGQNAQ
+927 ANGQNVQ
-934 CWQTNGSGAQRWV
+934 CWQSNGSGAQKWS
-947 LYRSNVQADFSGP
+947 LIPSSVQEDFYGP

-969 VSPKGYRVTCTVTD
+969 VSTKGYRVTCTVTD

-1100 NGSDDLVWHEA
+1100 NGQDDLVWHEA

-1119 FYVRTADHKSE
+1119 FYVRTTDHKSE

-1139 ADDTRGNT
+1139 ADDTRGNN

-1194 TYGDSSNQK
+1194 TYGDGSNQK

-1303 EVRKGYDAG
+1303 EVPKGYDAG

-1475 CWMANYYNGSPVNV
+1475 CWMANYYNDSPVNV

-1504 SSNYVNGVGP
+1504 SSSYVNGVGP

>member
-93 SDSYGMTWN
+93 SDSYGMSWN

-120 AVNGLSLGTVKALLN
+120 AVRGLSLGTVKALLN
-135 AHPEGFVMYCSRLPH
+135 AHPEGFVMYCGRLPH
-150 GRPPHGIFITDYAGD
+150 AIFITDYAGD

-260 AGDSNVEGHVIKAN
+260 AGDSNAEGHVIKAN

-297 NTSKSGNQPVY
+297 NTSKSGDQPVY
-308 VYGINVGAGG
+308 VYGINVGGGG

-350 RGYTVTCKVSD
+350 SGYTVTCKVSD

-390 GNTATSHVSIG
+390 GNTATFRVSIG

-414 YAYDAAGNRSS
+414 YAYDAAGNISS
-425 VAAPVV
+425 VPAPVV

-463 DVAKAS
+463 DVAEVS

-483 SENQLWYIKSLGS
+483 SENQLWYIKSLGG

-524 QWNNGTPNGDEKWRI
+524 QWNNDTPNGDEKWRI
-539 TNNGDGTYTF
+539 QDNGDGTYTF
-549 IAAVNGLALDLADG
+549 IAAVNGLALDLANG
-563 KTANGQNAQCWQTN
+563 KTANGQNVQCWQTN

-589 NVQADFSGPSISNIR
+589 NVQADFSAPVISNIR

-620 DPSGVAKVTMPT
+620 DASGVAKVKMPT
-632 WSVKNNQDDIV
+632 WTLKDGQNDLV
-643 WHEAAISGNTATF
+643 WHEATVSGTTASF
-656 YVRVSDHNDEAG
+656 YVNISDHNNETG
-668 DYLTHIYA
+668 KYLTHIYA
-676 TDKRGY
+676 SDTKGY
-682 LSSTSAGTIHVP
+682 ESSASAGEVNVP

-705 RITEVSSGGFRAT
+705 RITEVSSGGYRVT

-723 PSGVK
+723 ASGVA
-728 KVTMPTWTEANGQDD
+728 KVKMPTWTEANGQDD

-773 MHIYA
+773 THIYA
-778 YDTKGQVCSVPVSA
+778 DDTKGHSCSVPAPA

-832 NSGANIHV
+832 NSGANIQV

-853 KSLGSGLYSV
+853 KSLGGGLYSV

-881 GTNLQQWNNGT
+881 GTNLQQWNNDT
-892 PNGDEKWRITNNG
+892 PNGDEKWRIQDNG

-921 LADGKT
+921 LANGKAT
-927 ANGQNAQ
+927 NGQNVQ
-934 CWQTNGSGAQRWV
+934 CWQTNGSGAQKWS
-947 LYRSNVQADFSGP
+947 LIPSSVQEDFYGP
-960 SISNIRVTE
+960 SISNIQVTE

-994 WSVKNNQDDIVW
+994 WSVKNNQDDLVW

-1043 YQSSNSAGT
+1043 YQSSIPAGT

-1080 CTVTDETGV
+1080 CTVTDETGI

-1100 NGSDDLVWHEA
+1100 NGQDDLVWHEA

-1119 FYVRTADHKSE
+1119 FYVRTTDHKSE

-1194 TYGDSSNQK
+1194 AYGGGSNQK

-1283 QVWTGNGS
+1283 QVWTGNGTA
-1291 VAQKWK
+1291 AQKWK

-1303 EVRKGYDAG
+1303 EVPKGYDAG

-1386 ASTPAEASYEA
+1386 ASTPEEASYEA

-1475 CWMANYYNGSPVNV
+1475 CWMANYYDGSPVNV

>member
-1 MATNKRKKE
+1 
-10 DETMKHPVKRSLA
+10 MKHPVKRSFA

-29 ILAGLCI
+29 ILAGLCV

-93 SDSYGMTWN
+93 SDSYGMSWN

-112 HSISVSET
+112 HSIRVSET
-120 AVNGLSLGTVKALLN
+120 AVSGLGLGTVKALLN
-135 AHPEGFVMYCSRLPH
+135 AHPEGFVMYCGRLPH
-150 GRPPHGIFITDYAGD
+150 AIFITDYAGD
-165 TIYCSD
+165 TIYCAD

-227 TSDGVGRI
+227 TSEGVGKIR
-235 HVKGWTLDA
+235 VRGWTLDA

-260 AGDSNVEGHVIKAN
+260 AGDSNAEGHVIKAN

-297 NTSKSGNQPVY
+297 NTSKSGDQPVY
-308 VYGINVGAGG
+308 VYGINVGGGG

-337 PTINDVKVSNVSG
+337 PTISDVKVSNVSG
-350 RGYTVTCKVSD
+350 RGYTVTCTVTD

-373 TVKNGQDDLV
+373 TLKNGQDDLV

-390 GNTATSHVSIG
+390 GNTATFHVGIG

-425 VAAPVV
+425 AAAPVV

-445 LKDGVYTIASS
+445 L
-456 LNRNLVL
+456 
-463 DVAKAS
+463 
-469 KNSGANIQVWTAAN
+469 
-483 SENQLWYIKSLGS
+483 E
-496 GLYSVRALHSGRY
+496 
-509 INVAGSGK
+509 
-517 ANGTNLQ
+517 
-524 QWNNGTPNGDEKWRI
+524 
-539 TNNGDGTYTF
+539 
-549 IAAVNGLALDLADG
+549 
-563 KTANGQNAQCWQTN
+563 
-577 GSGAQRWVLYRS
+577 
-589 NVQADFSGPSISNIR
+589 
-604 VTEVS
+604 
-609 PKGYRVTCTVT
+609 
-620 DPSGVAKVTMPT
+620 
-632 WSVKNNQDDIV
+632 
-643 WHEAAISGNTATF
+643 
-656 YVRVSDHNDEAG
+656 
-668 DYLTHIYA
+668 
-676 TDKRGY
+676 
-682 LSSTSAGTIHVP
+682 
-694 EDTKGPEISNI
+694 
-705 RITEVSSGGFRAT
+705 
-718 CTVTD
+718 
-723 PSGVK
+723 
-728 KVTMPTWTEANGQDD
+728 
-743 LVWHEATLN
+743 
-752 GNTAT
+752 
-757 FYVKAS
+757 
-763 DHKNEPGKYI
+763 
-773 MHIYA
+773 
-778 YDTKGQVCSVPVSA
+778 
-792 ITVPTIV
+792 
-799 GGTPVTGKISDGVY
+799 DGVY

-832 NSGANIHV
+832 SSGANIQV

-853 KSLGSGLYSV
+853 QSIGGGLYSI
-863 RALHSGRYINVA
+863 RALHSARFMNVA
-875 GSGKAN
+875 GSGKTN
-881 GTNLQQWNNGT
+881 GTNIHQWSDKT
-892 PNGDEKWRITNNG
+892 PNGDEKWRIQDNG

-910 FIAAVNGLALD
+910 FHAAVNGLALD
-921 LADGKT
+921 LAEGKV
-927 ANGQNAQ
+927 ANGQNVQ
-934 CWQTNGSGAQRWV
+934 CWTSNGTGAQRWV
-947 LYRSNVQADFSGP
+947 LYRSNVQADFSAP
-960 SISNIRVTE
+960 VISNIRVTE

-983 PSGVAKVTMPT
+983 ASGVAKVKMPT
-994 WSVKNNQDDIVW
+994 WTLKDGQDDLVW
-1006 HEAAISGNTATFYV
+1006 HEATVSGTTASFYV
-1020 RVSDHNDEAGDY
+1020 NISDHNNETGKY
-1032 LTHIYATDKRG
+1032 LTHIYASDTKG
-1043 YQSSNSAGT
+1043 YESSASAGEVN
-1052 IHVPEDKQGP
+1052 VPEDTKGP
-1062 EISNVQISEVT
+1062 EISNIRITEVSS
-1073 PNGFRVT
+1073 GGYRVT

-1100 NGSDDLVWHEA
+1100 NGQDDLVWHEA

-1147 SSTAAPTIH
+1147 SSAAAPAIH

-1194 TYGDSSNQK
+1194 AYGGGSNQK

-1213 TLMALHSGK
+1213 TLMALHSDK

-1228 GSNVAGA
+1228 GSNVAGT
-1235 NVQQYQGNGSDA
+1235 NVQQFQGNGSDA

-1260 YVVNKSGLYL
+1260 YVINKSGLYL
-1270 DVNGTFSDNGTNV
+1270 DVNGAFSDNGTNV

-1291 VAQKWK
+1291 AAQKWK

-1352 LRCGFVTRKD
+1352 LRCGFVSRKD

-1374 AGLNVGVYFYSY
+1374 AGLDVGVYFYSY
-1386 ASTPAEASYEA
+1386 AENAAEAAHEA
-1397 DRCLSYIQGKKFEY
+1397 ELCLNYIQGKQFEY
-1411 PVYFDFEDGSARS
+1411 PIYFDFEDPYAQS

-1434 NAFLSKIEAAGYL
+1434 NAFLSRIEAAGYL

-1521 KDYPYIVKTYH
+1521 KDYPSIVKTYH

>member
-1 MATNKRKKE
+1 MTTNKMKKE
-10 DETMKHPVKRSLA
+10 DETMKHPVKRSFA

-29 ILAGLCI
+29 ILAGLCV

-93 SDSYGMTWN
+93 SDSYGMSWN

-112 HSISVSET
+112 HSIRVSET
-120 AVNGLSLGTVKALLN
+120 AVSGLGLGTVKALLN
-135 AHPEGFVMYCSRLPH
+135 AHPEGFVMYCGRLPH
-150 GRPPHGIFITDYAGD
+150 AIFITDYAGD
-165 TIYCSD
+165 TIYCAD

-227 TSDGVGRI
+227 TSEGVGKIR
-235 HVKGWTLDA
+235 VRGWTLDA

-260 AGDSNVEGHVIKAN
+260 AGDSNAEGHVIKAN

-297 NTSKSGNQPVY
+297 NTSKSGDQPVY
-308 VYGINVGAGG
+308 VYGINVGGGG

-337 PTINDVKVSNVSG
+337 PTISDVKVSNVSG
-350 RGYTVTCKVSD
+350 RGYTVTCTVTD
-361 NVGVTKVTMPTW
+361 NIGVTKVTMPTW
-373 TVKNGQDDLV
+373 TLKNGQDDLV
-383 WHTATIS
+383 WHTAAIS
-390 GNTATSHVSIG
+390 GNTATFHVGIG

-414 YAYDAAGNRSS
+414 YAYDAAGNSS
-425 VAAPVV
+425 SAAAPVV

-440 TASGT
+440 TASGA
-445 LKDGVYTIASS
+445 LEDGVYIIASS
-456 LNRNLVL
+456 INRNLVL
-463 DVAKAS
+463 DVSGVS
-469 KNSGANIQVWTAAN
+469 KDAGANVHGWM
-483 SENQLWYIKSLGS
+483 SSGGENQLWYIKSIGG
-496 GLYSVRALHSGRY
+496 GLYTVRALHSGRFM
-509 INVAGSGK
+509 NVAGSGK
-517 ANGTNLQ
+517 TNGTNIH
-524 QWNNGTPNGDEKWRI
+524 QWNDKTPNGDEKWRI

-563 KTANGQNAQCWQTN
+563 KVANGQNVQCWTSN
-577 GSGAQRWVLYRS
+577 GTGAQKWSLI
-589 NVQADFSGPSISNIR
+589 PS
-604 VTEVS
+604 
-609 PKGYRVTCTVT
+609 
-620 DPSGVAKVTMPT
+620 
-632 WSVKNNQDDIV
+632 SVKED
-643 WHEAAISGNTATF
+643 F
-656 YVRVSDHNDEAG
+656 Y
-668 DYLTHIYA
+668 
-676 TDKRGY
+676 
-682 LSSTSAGTIHVP
+682 
-694 EDTKGPEISNI
+694 GPEISNI
-705 RITEVSSGGFRAT
+705 RITEVSTKGYRVT
-718 CTVTD
+718 CTVKD
-723 PSGVK
+723 ASGVA
-728 KVTMPTWTEANGQDD
+728 KVKMPTWTLKDGQDD
-743 LVWHEATLN
+743 LVWHEATVS
-752 GNTAT
+752 GTTAS
-757 FYVKAS
+757 FYV
-763 DHKNEPGKYI
+763 
-773 MHIYA
+773 
-778 YDTKGQVCSVPVSA
+778 
-792 ITVPTIV
+792 
-799 GGTPVTGKISDGVY
+799 
-813 TIASSLN
+813 
-820 QNIVLDVAEVSK
+820 NI
-832 NSGANIHV
+832 
-840 WTAANSE
+840 
-847 NQLWYI
+847 
-853 KSLGSGLYSV
+853 
-863 RALHSGRYINVA
+863 
-875 GSGKAN
+875 
-881 GTNLQQWNNGT
+881 
-892 PNGDEKWRITNNG
+892 
-905 DGTYT
+905 
-910 FIAAVNGLALD
+910 
-921 LADGKT
+921 
-927 ANGQNAQ
+927 
-934 CWQTNGSGAQRWV
+934 
-947 LYRSNVQADFSGP
+947 
-960 SISNIRVTE
+960 
-969 VSPKGYRVTCTVTD
+969 
-983 PSGVAKVTMPT
+983 
-994 WSVKNNQDDIVW
+994 
-1006 HEAAISGNTATFYV
+1006 
-1020 RVSDHNDEAGDY
+1020 SDHNNETGKY
-1032 LTHIYATDKRG
+1032 LTHIYASDTKG
-1043 YQSSNSAGT
+1043 YESGASAGEVN
-1052 IHVPEDKQGP
+1052 VPEDKQGP
-1062 EISNVQISEVT
+1062 EISNVRISEVT

-1080 CTVTDETGV
+1080 CTVSDPSGV
-1089 ARVKMPTWSDR
+1089 KTVKMPTWSDR
-1100 NGSDDLVWHEA
+1100 NGQDDLVWHEA
-1111 TLNGNTAT
+1111 TLSGNTAT
-1119 FYVRTADHKSE
+1119 FYVRTTDHKSE

-1147 SSTAAPTIH
+1147 SSTAAPAIH

-1186 NGANAHLW
+1186 NDANAHLW
-1194 TYGDSSNQK
+1194 AYGGGSNQK

-1213 TLMALHSGK
+1213 TIMALHSDK

-1228 GSNVAGA
+1228 GSNVAGT

-1253 DAGDGYA
+1253 DAGDGYV
-1260 YVVNKSGLYL
+1260 YVVSKSGLYL
-1270 DVNGTFSDNGTNV
+1270 DVNGAFSDNGTNV

-1291 VAQKWK
+1291 AAQKWK

-1352 LRCGFVTRKD
+1352 LRCGFVSRKD

-1374 AGLNVGVYFYSY
+1374 AGLDVGVYFYSY
-1386 ASTPAEASYEA
+1386 AENAAEAAHEA
-1397 DRCLSYIQGKKFEY
+1397 ELCLNYIQGKQFEY
-1411 PVYFDFEDGSARS
+1411 PIYFDFEDPYAQS

-1434 NAFLSKIEAAGYL
+1434 NAFLSRIEAAGYL

-1521 KDYPYIVKTYH
+1521 KDYPSIVKTYH

>member
-93 SDSYGMTWN
+93 SDSYGMSWN

-120 AVNGLSLGTVKALLN
+120 AVRGLSLGTVKALLN
-135 AHPEGFVMYCSRLPH
+135 AHPEGFVMYCGRLPH
-150 GRPPHGIFITDYAGD
+150 AIFITDYAGD

-297 NTSKSGNQPVY
+297 NTSKSGDQPVY
-308 VYGINVGAGG
+308 VYGINVGGGG

-350 RGYTVTCKVSD
+350 SGYTVTCKVSD

-390 GNTATSHVSIG
+390 GNTATLRVSIG

-414 YAYDAAGNRSS
+414 YAYDAAGNSS
-425 VAAPVV
+425 AVPLSAITV
-431 TLPNILSGP
+431 PNILSGP

-445 LKDGVYTIASS
+445 LEDGVYTIASS

-463 DVAKAS
+463 DVAEVS

-483 SENQLWYIKSLGS
+483 SENQLWYIQSIGG
-496 GLYSVRALHSGRY
+496 GLYSVRALHSARFM
-509 INVAGSGK
+509 NVAGSGK
-517 ANGTNLQ
+517 TNGTNIH
-524 QWNNGTPNGDEKWRI
+524 QWSDKTPNGDEKWRI
-539 TNNGDGTYTF
+539 QDNGDGTYTF

-563 KTANGQNAQCWQTN
+563 KTANGQNVQCWQTN

-589 NVQADFSGPSISNIR
+589 NVQADFSAPVISNIR

-620 DPSGVAKVTMPT
+620 DASGVAKVKMPT
-632 WSVKNNQDDIV
+632 WTLKDGQNDLV
-643 WHEAAISGNTATF
+643 WHEATVSGTTASF
-656 YVRVSDHNDEAG
+656 YVNISDHNNETG
-668 DYLTHIYA
+668 KYLTHIYA
-676 TDKRGY
+676 SDTKGY
-682 LSSTSAGTIHVP
+682 ESSASAGEVNVP

-705 RITEVSSGGFRAT
+705 RITEVSSGGYRVT

-723 PSGVK
+723 ASGVA
-728 KVTMPTWTEANGQDD
+728 KVKMPTWTEANGQDD

-773 MHIYA
+773 THIYA
-778 YDTKGQVCSVPVSA
+778 DDTKGHSCSVPAPA

-799 GGTPVTGKISDGVY
+799 GGTPVTGEISDGVY

-832 NSGANIHV
+832 NSGANIQV

-853 KSLGSGLYSV
+853 QSIGGGLYSV
-863 RALHSGRYINVA
+863 RALHSARFMNVA
-875 GSGKAN
+875 GSGKTN
-881 GTNLQQWNNGT
+881 GTNIHQWSDKT
-892 PNGDEKWRITNNG
+892 PNGDEKWRIQDNG

-921 LADGKT
+921 LADGKA
-927 ANGQNAQ
+927 ANGQNVQ
-934 CWQTNGSGAQRWV
+934 CWQSNGSGAQKWS
-947 LYRSNVQADFSGP
+947 LIPSSVQEDFYGP

-969 VSPKGYRVTCTVTD
+969 VSTKGYRVTCTVTD

-994 WSVKNNQDDIVW
+994 WSVKNNQDDLVW

-1043 YQSSNSAGT
+1043 YQSSIPAGT
-1052 IHVPEDKQGP
+1052 INIPEDKQGP

-1080 CTVTDETGV
+1080 CTVTDETGI

-1100 NGSDDLVWHEA
+1100 NGQDDLVWHEA

-1194 TYGDSSNQK
+1194 AYGGGSNQK

-1291 VAQKWK
+1291 AAQKWK

-1303 EVRKGYDAG
+1303 EVPKGYDAG

-1386 ASTPAEASYEA
+1386 ASTPEEASYEA

>member
-1 MATNKRKKE
+1 MTTNKMKKE
-10 DETMKHPVKRSLA
+10 DETMKHPVKRSFA

-29 ILAGLCI
+29 ILAGLCV

-93 SDSYGMTWN
+93 SDSYGMSWN

-112 HSISVSET
+112 HSIRVSET
-120 AVNGLSLGTVKALLN
+120 AVSGLGLGTVKALLN
-135 AHPEGFVMYCSRLPH
+135 AHPEGFVMYCGRLPH
-150 GRPPHGIFITDYAGD
+150 AIFITDYAGD
-165 TIYCSD
+165 TIYCAD

-227 TSDGVGRI
+227 TSEGVGKIR
-235 HVKGWTLDA
+235 VRGWTLDA

-260 AGDSNVEGHVIKAN
+260 AGDSNAEGHVIKAN

-297 NTSKSGNQPVY
+297 NTSKSGDQPVY
-308 VYGINVGAGG
+308 VYGINVGGGG

-337 PTINDVKVSNVSG
+337 PTISDVKVSNVSG
-350 RGYTVTCKVSD
+350 RGYTVTCTVTD

-373 TVKNGQDDLV
+373 TLKNGQDDLV

-390 GNTATSHVSIG
+390 GNTATFHVGIG

-425 VAAPVV
+425 AAAPVV

-445 LKDGVYTIASS
+445 L
-456 LNRNLVL
+456 
-463 DVAKAS
+463 
-469 KNSGANIQVWTAAN
+469 
-483 SENQLWYIKSLGS
+483 E
-496 GLYSVRALHSGRY
+496 
-509 INVAGSGK
+509 
-517 ANGTNLQ
+517 
-524 QWNNGTPNGDEKWRI
+524 
-539 TNNGDGTYTF
+539 
-549 IAAVNGLALDLADG
+549 
-563 KTANGQNAQCWQTN
+563 
-577 GSGAQRWVLYRS
+577 
-589 NVQADFSGPSISNIR
+589 
-604 VTEVS
+604 
-609 PKGYRVTCTVT
+609 
-620 DPSGVAKVTMPT
+620 
-632 WSVKNNQDDIV
+632 
-643 WHEAAISGNTATF
+643 
-656 YVRVSDHNDEAG
+656 
-668 DYLTHIYA
+668 
-676 TDKRGY
+676 
-682 LSSTSAGTIHVP
+682 
-694 EDTKGPEISNI
+694 
-705 RITEVSSGGFRAT
+705 
-718 CTVTD
+718 
-723 PSGVK
+723 
-728 KVTMPTWTEANGQDD
+728 
-743 LVWHEATLN
+743 
-752 GNTAT
+752 
-757 FYVKAS
+757 
-763 DHKNEPGKYI
+763 
-773 MHIYA
+773 
-778 YDTKGQVCSVPVSA
+778 
-792 ITVPTIV
+792 
-799 GGTPVTGKISDGVY
+799 DGVY

-832 NSGANIHV
+832 NSGANIQV

-853 KSLGSGLYSV
+853 QSIGGGLYSV
-863 RALHSGRYINVA
+863 RALHSARFMNVA
-875 GSGKAN
+875 GSGKTN
-881 GTNLQQWNNGT
+881 GTNIHQWSDKT
-892 PNGDEKWRITNNG
+892 PNGDEKWRIQDNG

-910 FIAAVNGLALD
+910 FHAAVNGLALD
-921 LADGKT
+921 LAEGKV
-927 ANGQNAQ
+927 ANGQNVQ
-934 CWQTNGSGAQRWV
+934 CWTSNGTGAQRWV
-947 LYRSNVQADFSGP
+947 LYRSNVQADFSAP
-960 SISNIRVTE
+960 VISNIRVTE

-983 PSGVAKVTMPT
+983 ASGVAKVKMPT
-994 WSVKNNQDDIVW
+994 WTLKDGQDDLVW
-1006 HEAAISGNTATFYV
+1006 HEATVSGTTASFYV
-1020 RVSDHNDEAGDY
+1020 NISDHNNETGKY
-1032 LTHIYATDKRG
+1032 LTHIYASDTKG
-1043 YQSSNSAGT
+1043 YESSASAGEVN
-1052 IHVPEDKQGP
+1052 VPEDTKGP
-1062 EISNVQISEVT
+1062 EISNIRITEVSS
-1073 PNGFRVT
+1073 GGYRVT

-1100 NGSDDLVWHEA
+1100 NGQDDLVWHEA

-1147 SSTAAPTIH
+1147 SSAAAPAIH

-1178 DIAGVSTD
+1178 DIAGVSAD

-1194 TYGDSSNQK
+1194 AYGGGSNQK

-1222 YIDVAN
+1222 YIDVVN
-1228 GSNVAGA
+1228 GSNVAGT

-1260 YVVNKSGLYL
+1260 YVINKSGLYL
-1270 DVNGTFSDNGTNV
+1270 DVNGAFSDNGTNV

-1291 VAQKWK
+1291 AAQKWK

-1521 KDYPYIVKTYH
+1521 KDYPSIVKTYH

>member
-1 MATNKRKKE
+1 MATNKMKKE

-93 SDSYGMTWN
+93 SDSYGMSWN

-120 AVNGLSLGTVKALLN
+120 AVRGLSLGTVKALLN
-135 AHPEGFVMYCSRLPH
+135 AHPEGFVMYCGRLPH
-150 GRPPHGIFITDYAGD
+150 AIFITDYAGD
-165 TIYCSD
+165 TIYCAD
-171 PGWGYSGDRRPLTSS
+171 PGWGYSGNRRPLTSS

-196 NILANVTAYW
+196 NILANVTTYW

-227 TSDGVGRI
+227 TSDSVGRI
-235 HVKGWTLDA
+235 HVRGWTLDA

-260 AGDSNVEGHVIKAN
+260 AGDSNAEGHVIKAN

-390 GNTATSHVSIG
+390 GNTATFCVSIG

-414 YAYDAAGNRSS
+414 YAYDAAGNSS
-425 VAAPVV
+425 AVPLSAITV
-431 TLPNILSGP
+431 PNILSGP
-440 TASGT
+440 PASGT
-445 LKDGVYTIASS
+445 LEDGVYTIASS

-463 DVAKAS
+463 DVAEAS
-469 KNSGANIQVWTAAN
+469 KNSGANIQVWTAGN

-549 IAAVNGLALDLADG
+549 IAAVNGLALDLANG
-563 KTANGQNAQCWQTN
+563 KAANGQNVQCWQSN
-577 GSGAQRWVLYRS
+577 GSGAQKWSLIPS
-589 NVQADFSGPSISNIR
+589 SVQEDFYGPSISNIR

-609 PKGYRVTCTVT
+609 T
-620 DPSGVAKVTMPT
+620 
-632 WSVKNNQDDIV
+632 
-643 WHEAAISGNTATF
+643 
-656 YVRVSDHNDEAG
+656 
-668 DYLTHIYA
+668 
-676 TDKRGY
+676 
-682 LSSTSAGTIHVP
+682 
-694 EDTKGPEISNI
+694 
-705 RITEVSSGGFRAT
+705 
-718 CTVTD
+718 
-723 PSGVK
+723 
-728 KVTMPTWTEANGQDD
+728 
-743 LVWHEATLN
+743 
-752 GNTAT
+752 
-757 FYVKAS
+757 
-763 DHKNEPGKYI
+763 
-773 MHIYA
+773 
-778 YDTKGQVCSVPVSA
+778 
-792 ITVPTIV
+792 
-799 GGTPVTGKISDGVY
+799 
-813 TIASSLN
+813 
-820 QNIVLDVAEVSK
+820 
-832 NSGANIHV
+832 
-840 WTAANSE
+840 
-847 NQLWYI
+847 
-853 KSLGSGLYSV
+853 
-863 RALHSGRYINVA
+863 
-875 GSGKAN
+875 
-881 GTNLQQWNNGT
+881 
-892 PNGDEKWRITNNG
+892 
-905 DGTYT
+905 
-910 FIAAVNGLALD
+910 
-921 LADGKT
+921 
-927 ANGQNAQ
+927 
-934 CWQTNGSGAQRWV
+934 
-947 LYRSNVQADFSGP
+947 
-960 SISNIRVTE
+960 
-969 VSPKGYRVTCTVTD
+969 KGYRVTCTVTD

-1100 NGSDDLVWHEA
+1100 NGQDDLVWHEA

-1119 FYVRTADHKSE
+1119 FYVRTTDHKSE

-1139 ADDTRGNT
+1139 ADDTRGN
-1147 SSTAAPTIH
+1147 SSNTAAPTIH

-1194 TYGDSSNQK
+1194 AYGGGSNQK

-1228 GSNVAGA
+1228 GSNVAGT

-1260 YVVNKSGLYL
+1260 YVINKSGLYL

-1291 VAQKWK
+1291 AAQKWK
-1297 LIPVEK
+1297 LIPVER

-1521 KDYPYIVKTYH
+1521 KDYPFIVKTYH

>member
-1 MATNKRKKE
+1 MATNKMKKE
-10 DETMKHPVKRSLA
+10 DETMKHPVKRSFA

-93 SDSYGMTWN
+93 SDSYGMSWN

-120 AVNGLSLGTVKALLN
+120 AVRGLSLGTVKALLN
-135 AHPEGFVMYCSRLPH
+135 AHPEGFVMYCGRLPH
-150 GRPPHGIFITDYAGD
+150 AIFITDYAGD

-196 NILANVTAYW
+196 NILANVTTYW

-227 TSDGVGRI
+227 TSDSVGRI

-260 AGDSNVEGHVIKAN
+260 AGDSNAEGHVIKAN

-350 RGYTVTCKVSD
+350 LGYTVTCKVSD

-390 GNTATSHVSIG
+390 GNTATFRVSIG

-414 YAYDAAGNRSS
+414 YAYDAAGNSS
-425 VAAPVV
+425 AVPLSAITV
-431 TLPNILSGP
+431 PNILSGP

-445 LKDGVYTIASS
+445 LEDGVYTIASS

-463 DVAKAS
+463 DVAEVS

-549 IAAVNGLALDLADG
+549 IAAVNGLALDLANG

-589 NVQADFSGPSISNIR
+589 NVQADFSAPVISNIR

-620 DPSGVAKVTMPT
+620 DASGVAKVKMPT
-632 WSVKNNQDDIV
+632 WTLKDGQNDLV
-643 WHEAAISGNTATF
+643 WHEATVSGTTASF
-656 YVRVSDHNDEAG
+656 YVNISDHNNETG
-668 DYLTHIYA
+668 KYLTHIYA
-676 TDKRGY
+676 SDTKGY
-682 LSSTSAGTIHVP
+682 ESSASAGEVNVP

-705 RITEVSSGGFRAT
+705 RITEVSSGGYRVT

-723 PSGVK
+723 ETGIARVK
-728 KVTMPTWTEANGQDD
+728 MPTWTVKNGQDD

-757 FYVKAS
+757 VYVKAS

-773 MHIYA
+773 THIYA
-778 YDTKGQVCSVPVSA
+778 DDTKGQSCSVPAPA

-832 NSGANIHV
+832 NSGANIQV

-921 LADGKT
+921 LANGKA
-927 ANGQNAQ
+927 ANGQNVQ
-934 CWQTNGSGAQRWV
+934 CWQSNGSGAQKWS
-947 LYRSNVQADFSGP
+947 LIPSSVQEDFYGP

-969 VSPKGYRVTCTVTD
+969 VSTKGYRVTCTVTD

-1100 NGSDDLVWHEA
+1100 NGQDDLVWHEA

-1119 FYVRTADHKSE
+1119 FYVRTTDHKSE

-1139 ADDTRGNT
+1139 ADDTRGNN

-1194 TYGDSSNQK
+1194 TYGDGSNQK

-1303 EVRKGYDAG
+1303 EVPKGYDAG

-1475 CWMANYYNGSPVNV
+1475 CWMANYYNDSPVNV

>member
-1 MATNKRKKE
+1 MATNKMKKE
-10 DETMKHPVKRSLA
+10 DETMKHPVKRSFA

-93 SDSYGMTWN
+93 SDSYGMSWN

-120 AVNGLSLGTVKALLN
+120 AVRGLSLGTVKALLN
-135 AHPEGFVMYCSRLPH
+135 AHPEGFVMYCGRLPH
-150 GRPPHGIFITDYAGD
+150 AIFITDYAGD
-165 TIYCSD
+165 TIYCAD
-171 PGWGYSGDRRPLTSS
+171 PGWGYSGNRRPLTSS

-196 NILANVTAYW
+196 NILANVTTYW

-227 TSDGVGRI
+227 TSDSVGRI
-235 HVKGWTLDA
+235 HVSGWTLDA

-260 AGDSNVEGHVIKAN
+260 AGDSNAEGHVIKAN

-308 VYGINVGAGG
+308 VYGINVGAGSG

-350 RGYTVTCKVSD
+350 LGYTVTCKVSD

-390 GNTATSHVSIG
+390 GNTATFRVSIG

-463 DVAKAS
+463 DVAEAS

-483 SENQLWYIKSLGS
+483 SENQLWYIQSIGG
-496 GLYSVRALHSGRY
+496 GLYSVRALHSARFM
-509 INVAGSGK
+509 NVAGSGK
-517 ANGTNLQ
+517 TNGTNIH
-524 QWNNGTPNGDEKWRI
+524 QWSDKTPNGDEKWRI
-539 TNNGDGTYTF
+539 QDNGDGTYTF
-549 IAAVNGLALDLADG
+549 IAAVNGLALDLANG

-589 NVQADFSGPSISNIR
+589 NVQADFSAPVISNIR

-620 DPSGVAKVTMPT
+620 DASGVAKVKMPT
-632 WSVKNNQDDIV
+632 WTLKDGQNDLV
-643 WHEAAISGNTATF
+643 WHEATVSGTTASF
-656 YVRVSDHNDEAG
+656 YVNISDHNNETG
-668 DYLTHIYA
+668 KYLTHIYA
-676 TDKRGY
+676 SDTKGY
-682 LSSTSAGTIHVP
+682 ESSASAGEVNVP

-705 RITEVSSGGFRAT
+705 RITEVSSGGYRVT

-723 PSGVK
+723 ETGIARVK
-728 KVTMPTWTEANGQDD
+728 MPTWTVKNGQDD

-773 MHIYA
+773 THIYA
-778 YDTKGQVCSVPVSA
+778 DDAAGNSSSVPVPA

-892 PNGDEKWRITNNG
+892 PNGDEKWRIQDNG

-921 LADGKT
+921 LADGKA
-927 ANGQNAQ
+927 ANGQNVQ
-934 CWQTNGSGAQRWV
+934 CWQSNGSGAQKWSLIPSSVRE
-947 LYRSNVQADFSGP
+947 DFYGP

-969 VSPKGYRVTCTVTD
+969 VSTKGYRVTCTVTD

-1100 NGSDDLVWHEA
+1100 NGQDDLVWHEA

-1139 ADDTRGNT
+1139 ADDTRGNN

-1194 TYGDSSNQK
+1194 TYGDGSNQK

-1228 GSNVAGA
+1228 GSNVAGT

-1291 VAQKWK
+1291 IAQKWK

-1303 EVRKGYDAG
+1303 EVPKGYDAG

-1475 CWMANYYNGSPVNV
+1475 CWMANYYNDSPVNV

>member
-1 MATNKRKKE
+1 MTTNKMKKE
-10 DETMKHPVKRSLA
+10 DETMKHPVKRSFA

-93 SDSYGMTWN
+93 SDSYGMSWN

-112 HSISVSET
+112 HSIRVSET
-120 AVNGLSLGTVKALLN
+120 AVSGLSLGTVKALLN
-135 AHPEGFVMYCSRLPH
+135 AHPEGFVMYCGRLPH
-150 GRPPHGIFITDYAGD
+150 AIFITDYQGD

-227 TSDGVGRI
+227 TSEGVGKIR
-235 HVKGWTLDA
+235 VRGWTLDA

-260 AGDSNVEGHVIKAN
+260 AGDSNAEGHVIKAN

-297 NTSKSGNQPVY
+297 STSKSGNQPVY
-308 VYGINVGAGG
+308 VYGINVGGGG

-390 GNTATSHVSIG
+390 GNTATFHVGIG

-414 YAYDAAGNRSS
+414 YAYDAAGNSS
-425 VAAPVV
+425 SAAAPVV

-440 TASGT
+440 TASGA
-445 LKDGVYTIASS
+445 LEDGVYTIASS
-456 LNRNLVL
+456 LNQNIVL
-463 DVAKAS
+463 DVAEVSKSSGANIQVWTAANSENQLWYIQSIGGGLYSVRALHSARFMNVAGSGKTNGTNIHQWSDKTPNGDEKWRIQDNGDGTYTFHAAVNGLALDLAEGKVANGQNVQCWTSNGTGAQRWVLYRSNVQADFSAPVISNIRVTEVSPKGYRVTCTVTDASGVAKVKMPTWTLKDGQDDLVWHEATVSGTTASFYVNISDHNNETGKYLTHIYASDTKGYESGASAGEVNVPEDTKGPEISNIRITEVSSGGYRVTCTVTDASGVAKVKMPTWTLKDGQDDLVWHEATLNGNTATFYVRTADHKNEPGKYITHIYAYDTKGQVSSTAAPAITVPTIVGGTPVTGEISDGVYTIASSLNQNIVLDVAEVS

-483 SENQLWYIKSLGS
+483 SENQLWYIKSIGG
-496 GLYSVRALHSGRY
+496 GLYTVRALHSGRY
-509 INVAGSGK
+509 INVAGSGT
-517 ANGTNLQ
+517 ANGTNLH

-563 KTANGQNAQCWQTN
+563 KAANGQNVQCWTSN
-577 GSGAQRWVLYRS
+577 GTGAQKWALIPS
-589 NVQADFSGPSISNIR
+589 SVQEDFYGPSISNIQ
-604 VTEVS
+604 VTEVGVA
-609 PKGYRVTCTVT
+609 GYRVTCTVT

-643 WHEAAISGNTATF
+643 WHEATISGNTATF
-656 YVRVSDHNDEAG
+656 YVRASDHNNEAG
-668 DYLTHIYA
+668 DYI
-676 TDKRGY
+676 
-682 LSSTSAGTIHVP
+682 
-694 EDTKGPEISNI
+694 
-705 RITEVSSGGFRAT
+705 
-718 CTVTD
+718 
-723 PSGVK
+723 
-728 KVTMPTWTEANGQDD
+728 
-743 LVWHEATLN
+743 
-752 GNTAT
+752 
-757 FYVKAS
+757 
-763 DHKNEPGKYI
+763 
-773 MHIYA
+773 
-778 YDTKGQVCSVPVSA
+778 
-792 ITVPTIV
+792 
-799 GGTPVTGKISDGVY
+799 
-813 TIASSLN
+813 
-820 QNIVLDVAEVSK
+820 
-832 NSGANIHV
+832 
-840 WTAANSE
+840 
-847 NQLWYI
+847 
-853 KSLGSGLYSV
+853 
-863 RALHSGRYINVA
+863 
-875 GSGKAN
+875 
-881 GTNLQQWNNGT
+881 
-892 PNGDEKWRITNNG
+892 
-905 DGTYT
+905 
-910 FIAAVNGLALD
+910 
-921 LADGKT
+921 
-927 ANGQNAQ
+927 
-934 CWQTNGSGAQRWV
+934 
-947 LYRSNVQADFSGP
+947 
-960 SISNIRVTE
+960 
-969 VSPKGYRVTCTVTD
+969 
-983 PSGVAKVTMPT
+983 
-994 WSVKNNQDDIVW
+994 
-1006 HEAAISGNTATFYV
+1006 
-1020 RVSDHNDEAGDY
+1020 
-1032 LTHIYATDKRG
+1032 THIYATDKRG

-1052 IHVPEDKQGP
+1052 INVPEDKQGP
-1062 EISNVQISEVT
+1062 EISNVRISEVT

-1080 CTVTDETGV
+1080 CTVTDPSGV
-1089 ARVKMPTWSDR
+1089 KTVKMPTWSDR
-1100 NGSDDLVWHEA
+1100 NGQDDLAWHEA
-1111 TLNGNTAT
+1111 TLSGSTAT
-1119 FYVRTADHKSE
+1119 FYVRTTDHKSE

-1194 TYGDSSNQK
+1194 AYGGGSNQK

-1213 TLMALHSGK
+1213 TIMALHSDK

-1228 GSNVAGA
+1228 GSNVAGT

-1260 YVVNKSGLYL
+1260 YVINKSGLYL

-1303 EVRKGYDAG
+1303 EVRKGYNAG

-1374 AGLNVGVYFYSY
+1374 AGLDVGVYFYSY
-1386 ASTPAEASYEA
+1386 AENAAEAAHEA
-1397 DRCLSYIQGKKFEY
+1397 ELCLNYIQGKQFEY
-1411 PVYFDFEDGSARS
+1411 PIYFDFEDPYAQS

-1434 NAFLSKIEAAGYL
+1434 NAFLSRIEAAGYL
-1447 PGLYGYASWLDP
+1447 PGLYGYASWMDP

-1466 TSSICSKWE
+1466 TASICSKWE

-1521 KDYPYIVKTYH
+1521 KDYPSIVKTYH

>member
-1 MATNKRKKE
+1 M
-10 DETMKHPVKRSLA
+10 
-23 ILLALA
+23 
-29 ILAGLCI
+29 
-36 LPASAASFPSSLYLR
+36 
-51 QITNVS
+51 
-57 CTRASNTMMCR
+57 
-68 ARAYLSG
+68 
-75 NDNWSS
+75 
-81 ITEYD
+81 
-86 LTNCGAW
+86 
-93 SDSYGMTWN
+93 
-102 YTLSKPGDGI
+102 
-112 HSISVSET
+112 
-120 AVNGLSLGTVKALLN
+120 
-135 AHPEGFVMYCSRLPH
+135 
-150 GRPPHGIFITDYAGD
+150 
-165 TIYCSD
+165 
-171 PGWGYSGDRRPLTSS
+171 
-186 YFGTCYGSQA
+186 
-196 NILANVTAYW
+196 
-206 YVAGYNISS
+206 
-215 SGNAPTGWLDSV
+215 
-227 TSDGVGRI
+227 
-235 HVKGWTLDA
+235 
-244 DSPTTSLDVH
+244 
-254 VYIGGA
+254 
-260 AGDSNVEGHVIKAN
+260 
-274 LERSDIAAAYP
+274 
-285 GAGSAHGFDAVI
+285 
-297 NTSKSGNQPVY
+297 
-308 VYGINVGAGG
+308 
-318 NALLNNSGARVN
+318 
-330 IIADTAA
+330 
-337 PTINDVKVSNVSG
+337 
-350 RGYTVTCKVSD
+350 
-361 NVGVTKVTMPTW
+361 
-373 TVKNGQDDLV
+373 
-383 WHTATIS
+383 
-390 GNTATSHVSIG
+390 
-401 DHNLESGDYLTHI
+401 
-414 YAYDAAGNRSS
+414 
-425 VAAPVV
+425 
-431 TLPNILSGP
+431 
-440 TASGT
+440 
-445 LKDGVYTIASS
+445 
-456 LNRNLVL
+456 L
-463 DVAKAS
+463 DVAEVS

-509 INVAGSGK
+509 INVAGSGT
-517 ANGTNLQ
+517 ANGTNLH

-563 KTANGQNAQCWQTN
+563 KAANGQNVQCWTSN
-577 GSGAQRWVLYRS
+577 GTGAQKWALIPS
-589 NVQADFSGPSISNIR
+589 SVQEDFYGPSISNIQ
-604 VTEVS
+604 VTEV
-609 PKGYRVTCTVT
+609 
-620 DPSGVAKVTMPT
+620 GVA
-632 WSVKNNQDDIV
+632 
-643 WHEAAISGNTATF
+643 
-656 YVRVSDHNDEAG
+656 
-668 DYLTHIYA
+668 
-676 TDKRGY
+676 
-682 LSSTSAGTIHVP
+682 
-694 EDTKGPEISNI
+694 
-705 RITEVSSGGFRAT
+705 
-718 CTVTD
+718 
-723 PSGVK
+723 
-728 KVTMPTWTEANGQDD
+728 
-743 LVWHEATLN
+743 
-752 GNTAT
+752 
-757 FYVKAS
+757 
-763 DHKNEPGKYI
+763 
-773 MHIYA
+773 
-778 YDTKGQVCSVPVSA
+778 
-792 ITVPTIV
+792 
-799 GGTPVTGKISDGVY
+799 
-813 TIASSLN
+813 
-820 QNIVLDVAEVSK
+820 
-832 NSGANIHV
+832 
-840 WTAANSE
+840 
-847 NQLWYI
+847 
-853 KSLGSGLYSV
+853 
-863 RALHSGRYINVA
+863 
-875 GSGKAN
+875 
-881 GTNLQQWNNGT
+881 
-892 PNGDEKWRITNNG
+892 
-905 DGTYT
+905 
-910 FIAAVNGLALD
+910 
-921 LADGKT
+921 
-927 ANGQNAQ
+927 
-934 CWQTNGSGAQRWV
+934 
-947 LYRSNVQADFSGP
+947 
-960 SISNIRVTE
+960 
-969 VSPKGYRVTCTVTD
+969 GYRVTCTVTD

-1052 IHVPEDKQGP
+1052 INVPEDKQGP

-1073 PNGFRVT
+1073 PNGYRVT

-1100 NGSDDLVWHEA
+1100 NGQDDLVWHEA

-1139 ADDTRGNT
+1139 ADDTRGNN
-1147 SSTAAPTIH
+1147 SSTAAPAIH

-1194 TYGDSSNQK
+1194 TYGGGSNQK

-1260 YVVNKSGLYL
+1260 YVINKSGLYL

-1303 EVRKGYDAG
+1303 EVPKGYDAG

>member
-1 MATNKRKKE
+1 
-10 DETMKHPVKRSLA
+10 MKHPVKRSFA

-29 ILAGLCI
+29 ILAGLCV

-93 SDSYGMTWN
+93 SDSYGMSWN

-112 HSISVSET
+112 HSIRVSET
-120 AVNGLSLGTVKALLN
+120 AVSGLSLGTVKALLN
-135 AHPEGFVMYCSRLPH
+135 AHPEGFVMYCGRLPH
-150 GRPPHGIFITDYAGD
+150 AIFITDYAGD
-165 TIYCSD
+165 TIYCAD

-227 TSDGVGRI
+227 TSEGVGKIR
-235 HVKGWTLDA
+235 VRGWTLDA

-260 AGDSNVEGHVIKAN
+260 AGDSKAEGHVIKAN
-274 LERSDIAAAYP
+274 QARSDIAAAYP

-297 NTSKSGNQPVY
+297 NTSKSGDQPVY
-308 VYGINVGAGG
+308 VYGINVGGGG

-337 PTINDVKVSNVSG
+337 PTISDVKVSNVSG

-383 WHTATIS
+383 WHTAAIS
-390 GNTATSHVSIG
+390 GNTATFHVGIG

-414 YAYDAAGNRSS
+414 YAYDAAGNSS
-425 VAAPVV
+425 SAAAPVV

-445 LKDGVYTIASS
+445 LEDGVYTIASS
-456 LNRNLVL
+456 INRNLVL
-463 DVAKAS
+463 DVSGVS
-469 KNSGANIQVWTAAN
+469 KDAGANVHAWM
-483 SENQLWYIKSLGS
+483 SSGGENQLWYIQSIGG
-496 GLYSVRALHSGRY
+496 GLYSVRALHSARFM
-509 INVAGSGK
+509 NVAGSGK
-517 ANGTNLQ
+517 TNGTNIH
-524 QWNNGTPNGDEKWRI
+524 QWSDKTPNGDEKWRI
-539 TNNGDGTYTF
+539 QDNGDGTYTF
-549 IAAVNGLALDLADG
+549 LAAVNGLALDLADG
-563 KTANGQNAQCWQTN
+563 KVANGQNVQCWQSN
-577 GSGAQRWVLYRS
+577 GTGAQKWVLYRS
-589 NVQADFSGPSISNIR
+589 NVQADFSAPVISNIR

-620 DPSGVAKVTMPT
+620 DASGVAKV
-632 WSVKNNQDDIV
+632 K
-643 WHEAAISGNTATF
+643 
-656 YVRVSDHNDEAG
+656 
-668 DYLTHIYA
+668 
-676 TDKRGY
+676 
-682 LSSTSAGTIHVP
+682 
-694 EDTKGPEISNI
+694 
-705 RITEVSSGGFRAT
+705 
-718 CTVTD
+718 
-723 PSGVK
+723 
-728 KVTMPTWTEANGQDD
+728 MPTWTLKDGQDD
-743 LVWHEATLN
+743 LVWHEATVS
-752 GNTAT
+752 GTTAS
-757 FYVKAS
+757 FYV
-763 DHKNEPGKYI
+763 
-773 MHIYA
+773 
-778 YDTKGQVCSVPVSA
+778 
-792 ITVPTIV
+792 
-799 GGTPVTGKISDGVY
+799 
-813 TIASSLN
+813 
-820 QNIVLDVAEVSK
+820 NI
-832 NSGANIHV
+832 
-840 WTAANSE
+840 
-847 NQLWYI
+847 
-853 KSLGSGLYSV
+853 
-863 RALHSGRYINVA
+863 
-875 GSGKAN
+875 
-881 GTNLQQWNNGT
+881 
-892 PNGDEKWRITNNG
+892 
-905 DGTYT
+905 
-910 FIAAVNGLALD
+910 
-921 LADGKT
+921 
-927 ANGQNAQ
+927 
-934 CWQTNGSGAQRWV
+934 
-947 LYRSNVQADFSGP
+947 
-960 SISNIRVTE
+960 
-969 VSPKGYRVTCTVTD
+969 
-983 PSGVAKVTMPT
+983 
-994 WSVKNNQDDIVW
+994 
-1006 HEAAISGNTATFYV
+1006 
-1020 RVSDHNDEAGDY
+1020 SDHNNETGKY
-1032 LTHIYATDKRG
+1032 LTHIYASDTKG
-1043 YQSSNSAGT
+1043 YESGASAGEVN
-1052 IHVPEDKQGP
+1052 VPEDKQGP
-1062 EISNVQISEVT
+1062 EISNVRISEVT
-1073 PNGFRVT
+1073 PNGYRVT

-1100 NGSDDLVWHEA
+1100 NGQDDLVWHEA

-1139 ADDTRGNT
+1139 ADDTRGNN

-1178 DIAGVSTD
+1178 DIAGVSAD

-1194 TYGDSSNQK
+1194 AYGGGSNQK

-1222 YIDVAN
+1222 YIDVVN
-1228 GSNVAGA
+1228 GSNVAGT

-1260 YVVNKSGLYL
+1260 YVINKSGLYL

-1291 VAQKWK
+1291 AAQKWK

-1352 LRCGFVTRKD
+1352 LRCGFVSRKD

-1374 AGLNVGVYFYSY
+1374 AGLDVGVYFYSY
-1386 ASTPAEASYEA
+1386 AENAAEAAHEA
-1397 DRCLSYIQGKKFEY
+1397 ELCLNYIQGKQFEY
-1411 PVYFDFEDGSARS
+1411 PIYFDFEDPYAQS

-1466 TSSICSKWE
+1466 TASICSKWE
-1475 CWMANYYNGSPVNV
+1475 CWMANYYNDSPVNV

-1521 KDYPYIVKTYH
+1521 KDYPSIVKTYH

>member
-1 MATNKRKKE
+1 MTTNKMKKE
-10 DETMKHPVKRSLA
+10 DETMKHPVKRSFA

-29 ILAGLCI
+29 ILAGLCV

-93 SDSYGMTWN
+93 SDSYGMSWN

-112 HSISVSET
+112 HSIRVSET
-120 AVNGLSLGTVKALLN
+120 AVSGLSLGTVKALLN
-135 AHPEGFVMYCSRLPH
+135 AHPEGFVMYCGRLPH
-150 GRPPHGIFITDYAGD
+150 AIFITDYQGD
-165 TIYCSD
+165 TIYCAD

-227 TSDGVGRI
+227 TSEGVGKIR
-235 HVKGWTLDA
+235 VRGWTLDA

-260 AGDSNVEGHVIKAN
+260 AGDSNAEGHVIKAN
-274 LERSDIAAAYP
+274 QARSDIAAAYP

-297 NTSKSGNQPVY
+297 NTSKSGDQPVY
-308 VYGINVGAGG
+308 VYGINVGGGG

-390 GNTATSHVSIG
+390 GNTATFHVGIG

-414 YAYDAAGNRSS
+414 YAYDAAGNSS
-425 VAAPVV
+425 SAAAPVV

-445 LKDGVYTIASS
+445 LEDGVYTIASS

-463 DVAKAS
+463 DVSGVSKDAGANVHGWMSSGGENQLWYIQSIGGGLYSVRALHSARFMNVAGSGKTNGTNIHQWSDKTPNGDEKWRIQDNGDGTYTFHAAVNGLALDLAEGKVANGQNVQCWTSNGTGAQRWVLYCSNVQADFSAPVISNIRVTEVSPRGYRVTCTVTDASGVAKVKMPTWTLKDGQDDLVWHEATLNGNTATFYVRTADHKNEPGKYITHIYADDTKGQVSSTAAPAITVPTIVGGAPITGEIADGVYTIASSLNQNIVLDVAEVS

-509 INVAGSGK
+509 INVAGSGT
-517 ANGTNLQ
+517 ANGTNLH

-563 KTANGQNAQCWQTN
+563 KAANGQNVQCWTSN
-577 GSGAQRWVLYRS
+577 GTGAQKWSLIPSSVKE
-589 NVQADFSGPSISNIR
+589 DFYGPEISNIR
-604 VTEVS
+604 ITEVS
-609 PKGYRVTCTVT
+609 TKGYRVTCTVT

-632 WSVKNNQDDIV
+632 WSVKNNQDDLV
-643 WHEAAISGNTATF
+643 WHEATISGNTATF
-656 YVRVSDHNDEAG
+656 YVRASDHNNEAG
-668 DYLTHIYA
+668 DYI
-676 TDKRGY
+676 
-682 LSSTSAGTIHVP
+682 
-694 EDTKGPEISNI
+694 
-705 RITEVSSGGFRAT
+705 
-718 CTVTD
+718 
-723 PSGVK
+723 
-728 KVTMPTWTEANGQDD
+728 
-743 LVWHEATLN
+743 
-752 GNTAT
+752 
-757 FYVKAS
+757 
-763 DHKNEPGKYI
+763 
-773 MHIYA
+773 
-778 YDTKGQVCSVPVSA
+778 
-792 ITVPTIV
+792 
-799 GGTPVTGKISDGVY
+799 
-813 TIASSLN
+813 
-820 QNIVLDVAEVSK
+820 
-832 NSGANIHV
+832 
-840 WTAANSE
+840 
-847 NQLWYI
+847 
-853 KSLGSGLYSV
+853 
-863 RALHSGRYINVA
+863 
-875 GSGKAN
+875 
-881 GTNLQQWNNGT
+881 
-892 PNGDEKWRITNNG
+892 
-905 DGTYT
+905 
-910 FIAAVNGLALD
+910 
-921 LADGKT
+921 
-927 ANGQNAQ
+927 
-934 CWQTNGSGAQRWV
+934 
-947 LYRSNVQADFSGP
+947 
-960 SISNIRVTE
+960 
-969 VSPKGYRVTCTVTD
+969 
-983 PSGVAKVTMPT
+983 
-994 WSVKNNQDDIVW
+994 
-1006 HEAAISGNTATFYV
+1006 
-1020 RVSDHNDEAGDY
+1020 
-1032 LTHIYATDKRG
+1032 THIYATDKRG
-1043 YQSSNSAGT
+1043 YQSSASAGT
-1052 IHVPEDKQGP
+1052 INIPEDKQGP
-1062 EISNVQISEVT
+1062 EISNVRISEVT

-1080 CTVTDETGV
+1080 CTVTDPSGV
-1089 ARVKMPTWSDR
+1089 KTVKMPTWSDR
-1100 NGSDDLVWHEA
+1100 NGQDDLVWHEA
-1111 TLNGNTAT
+1111 TLSGNTAT
-1119 FYVRTADHKSE
+1119 FYVRTTDHKSE

-1147 SSTAAPTIH
+1147 SSTAAPAIH

-1194 TYGDSSNQK
+1194 AYGGGSNQK

-1213 TLMALHSGK
+1213 TIMALHSDK

-1228 GSNVAGA
+1228 GSNVAGT

-1260 YVVNKSGLYL
+1260 YVINKSGLYL

-1303 EVRKGYDAG
+1303 EVRKGYNAG

-1434 NAFLSKIEAAGYL
+1434 NAFLSRIEAAGYL
-1447 PGLYGYASWLDP
+1447 PGLYGYASWMDP

-1466 TSSICSKWE
+1466 TASICSKWE
-1475 CWMANYYNGSPVNV
+1475 CWMANYYNDSPVNV

-1521 KDYPYIVKTYH
+1521 KDYPSIVKTYH

>member
-1 MATNKRKKE
+1 
-10 DETMKHPVKRSLA
+10 MKNALKRSFA

-29 ILAGLCI
+29 ILAGLCV

-93 SDSYGMTWN
+93 SDSYGMSWN

-112 HSISVSET
+112 HSIRVSET
-120 AVNGLSLGTVKALLN
+120 AVSGLSLGTVKALLN
-135 AHPEGFVMYCSRLPH
+135 AHPEGFVMYCGRLPH
-150 GRPPHGIFITDYAGD
+150 AIFITDYQGD

-227 TSDGVGRI
+227 TSEGVGKIR
-235 HVKGWTLDA
+235 VRGWTLDA

-260 AGDSNVEGHVIKAN
+260 AGDSNAEGHVIKAN

-297 NTSKSGNQPVY
+297 NTSKSGDQPVY
-308 VYGINVGAGG
+308 VYGINVGGGG
-318 NALLNNSGARVN
+318 NALLNNSGAHVN

-373 TVKNGQDDLV
+373 TLKNGQDDLV

-390 GNTATSHVSIG
+390 GNTATFHVGIG

-414 YAYDAAGNRSS
+414 YAYDAAGNSS
-425 VAAPVV
+425 SAAAPVV

-445 LKDGVYTIASS
+445 LEDGVYIIASS
-456 LNRNLVL
+456 INRNLVL
-463 DVAKAS
+463 DVSGVS
-469 KNSGANIQVWTAAN
+469 KDAGANVHGWM
-483 SENQLWYIKSLGS
+483 SSGGENQLWYIQSIGG
-496 GLYSVRALHSGRY
+496 GLYSVRALHSARFM
-509 INVAGSGK
+509 NVAGSGK
-517 ANGTNLQ
+517 TNGTNIH
-524 QWNNGTPNGDEKWRI
+524 QWSDKTPNGDEKWRI
-539 TNNGDGTYTF
+539 QDNGDGTYTF
-549 IAAVNGLALDLADG
+549 HAAVNGLALDLAEG
-563 KTANGQNAQCWQTN
+563 KVANGQNVQCWTSN
-577 GSGAQRWVLYRS
+577 GTGAQRWVLYRS
-589 NVQADFSGPSISNIR
+589 NVQADFSAPVISNIR

-620 DPSGVAKVTMPT
+620 DASGVAKV
-632 WSVKNNQDDIV
+632 K
-643 WHEAAISGNTATF
+643 
-656 YVRVSDHNDEAG
+656 
-668 DYLTHIYA
+668 
-676 TDKRGY
+676 
-682 LSSTSAGTIHVP
+682 
-694 EDTKGPEISNI
+694 
-705 RITEVSSGGFRAT
+705 
-718 CTVTD
+718 
-723 PSGVK
+723 
-728 KVTMPTWTEANGQDD
+728 MPTWTMKDGQDD

-773 MHIYA
+773 THIYA
-778 YDTKGQVCSVPVSA
+778 YDTKGQVSSTAAPA

-799 GGTPVTGKISDGVY
+799 GGAPITGEIADGVY

-820 QNIVLDVAEVSK
+820 QNVVLDVSK
-832 NSGANIHV
+832 ASKDAGANIQV

-853 KSLGSGLYSV
+853 QSIGGGLYSV
-863 RALHSGRYINVA
+863 RALHSARFMNVA
-875 GSGKAN
+875 GSGKTN
-881 GTNLQQWNNGT
+881 GTNIHQWSDKT
-892 PNGDEKWRITNNG
+892 PNGDEKWRIQDNG

-910 FIAAVNGLALD
+910 FHAAVNGLALD
-921 LADGKT
+921 LAEGKV
-927 ANGQNAQ
+927 ANGQNVQ
-934 CWQTNGSGAQRWV
+934 CWTSNGTGAQKWSLIPSSV
-947 LYRSNVQADFSGP
+947 KEDFYGP
-960 SISNIRVTE
+960 SISNIQVTE
-969 VSPKGYRVTCTVTD
+969 VGVAGYRVTCTVTD

-994 WSVKNNQDDIVW
+994 WSVKNNQDDLVW
-1006 HEAAISGNTATFYV
+1006 HEATISGNTATFYV
-1020 RVSDHNDEAGDY
+1020 RASDHNNEAGDY
-1032 LTHIYATDKRG
+1032 ITHIYATDKRG
-1043 YQSSNSAGT
+1043 YQSSASAGT
-1052 IHVPEDKQGP
+1052 INIPEDKQGP
-1062 EISNVQISEVT
+1062 EISNVRISEVT

-1080 CTVTDETGV
+1080 CTVTDPSGV
-1089 ARVKMPTWSDR
+1089 KTVKMPTWSDR
-1100 NGSDDLVWHEA
+1100 NGQDDLVWHEA

-1139 ADDTRGNT
+1139 ADDTRGNN

-1194 TYGDSSNQK
+1194 AYGGGSNQK

-1222 YIDVAN
+1222 YIDVVN
-1228 GSNVAGA
+1228 GSNVAGT

-1260 YVVNKSGLYL
+1260 YVINKSGLYL
-1270 DVNGTFSDNGTNV
+1270 DVNGAFSDNGTNV

-1291 VAQKWK
+1291 AAQKWK

-1312 YTGGMAGSGSIVAYG
+1312 YTGGMAGCGSIVAYG

-1521 KDYPYIVKTYH
+1521 KDYPSIVKTYH

>member
-1 MATNKRKKE
+1 MATNKMKKE

-93 SDSYGMTWN
+93 SDSYGMSWN

-112 HSISVSET
+112 HSIRVSET
-120 AVNGLSLGTVKALLN
+120 AVSGLGLGTVKALLN
-135 AHPEGFVMYCSRLPH
+135 AHPEGFVMYCGRLPH
-150 GRPPHGIFITDYAGD
+150 AIFITDYAGD
-165 TIYCSD
+165 TIYCAD

-196 NILANVTAYW
+196 NILANVTTYW

-227 TSDGVGRI
+227 TSDSVGRI
-235 HVKGWTLDA
+235 HVRGWTLDA

-260 AGDSNVEGHVIKAN
+260 AGDSNAEGHVIKAN

-297 NTSKSGNQPVY
+297 NTSKSGDQPVY
-308 VYGINVGAGG
+308 VYGINVGGGG

-390 GNTATSHVSIG
+390 GNTATFCVSIG

-414 YAYDAAGNRSS
+414 YAYDAAGNSS
-425 VAAPVV
+425 AVPLSAITV
-431 TLPNILSGP
+431 PNILSGP

-445 LKDGVYTIASS
+445 LEDGVYTIASS

-463 DVAKAS
+463 DVAEAS
-469 KNSGANIQVWTAAN
+469 KNSGANIQVWTAGN

-496 GLYSVRALHSGRY
+496 GLYSVRALHSGRFM
-509 INVAGSGK
+509 NVAGSGK
-517 ANGTNLQ
+517 TNGTNIQ
-524 QWNNGTPNGDEKWRI
+524 QWNNDTPNGDEKWRI
-539 TNNGDGTYTF
+539 QDNGDGTYTF

-563 KTANGQNAQCWQTN
+563 KAANGQNVQCWQSN
-577 GSGAQRWVLYRS
+577 SSGAQKWSLIPS
-589 NVQADFSGPSISNIR
+589 SVQEDFYGPSISNIR

-609 PKGYRVTCTVT
+609 T
-620 DPSGVAKVTMPT
+620 
-632 WSVKNNQDDIV
+632 
-643 WHEAAISGNTATF
+643 
-656 YVRVSDHNDEAG
+656 
-668 DYLTHIYA
+668 
-676 TDKRGY
+676 
-682 LSSTSAGTIHVP
+682 
-694 EDTKGPEISNI
+694 
-705 RITEVSSGGFRAT
+705 
-718 CTVTD
+718 
-723 PSGVK
+723 
-728 KVTMPTWTEANGQDD
+728 
-743 LVWHEATLN
+743 
-752 GNTAT
+752 
-757 FYVKAS
+757 
-763 DHKNEPGKYI
+763 
-773 MHIYA
+773 
-778 YDTKGQVCSVPVSA
+778 
-792 ITVPTIV
+792 
-799 GGTPVTGKISDGVY
+799 
-813 TIASSLN
+813 
-820 QNIVLDVAEVSK
+820 
-832 NSGANIHV
+832 
-840 WTAANSE
+840 
-847 NQLWYI
+847 
-853 KSLGSGLYSV
+853 
-863 RALHSGRYINVA
+863 
-875 GSGKAN
+875 
-881 GTNLQQWNNGT
+881 
-892 PNGDEKWRITNNG
+892 
-905 DGTYT
+905 
-910 FIAAVNGLALD
+910 
-921 LADGKT
+921 
-927 ANGQNAQ
+927 
-934 CWQTNGSGAQRWV
+934 
-947 LYRSNVQADFSGP
+947 
-960 SISNIRVTE
+960 
-969 VSPKGYRVTCTVTD
+969 KGYRVTCTVTD

-1073 PNGFRVT
+1073 PNGYRVT

-1100 NGSDDLVWHEA
+1100 NGQDDLVWHEA

-1139 ADDTRGNT
+1139 ADDTRGNN
-1147 SSTAAPTIH
+1147 SSTAAPAIH

-1194 TYGDSSNQK
+1194 AYGGGNNQK

-1213 TLMALHSGK
+1213 TIMALHSDK

-1228 GSNVAGA
+1228 GSNVAGT

-1260 YVVNKSGLYL
+1260 YVINKSGLYL

-1291 VAQKWK
+1291 AAQKWK

-1334 GTGFNFQNLK
+1334 GAGFNFQNLK

-1466 TSSICSKWE
+1466 TASICSKWE

-1521 KDYPYIVKTYH
+1521 KDYPSIVKTYH

>member
-1 MATNKRKKE
+1 
-10 DETMKHPVKRSLA
+10 MKHPVKRSFA

-75 NDNWSS
+75 NDNWSN

-93 SDSYGMTWN
+93 SDSYGMSWN

-120 AVNGLSLGTVKALLN
+120 AVSGLSLGTVKALLN
-135 AHPEGFVMYCSRLPH
+135 AHPEGFVMYCGRLPH
-150 GRPPHGIFITDYAGD
+150 AIFITDYQGD
-165 TIYCSD
+165 TIYCAD

-227 TSDGVGRI
+227 TSEGVGKIR
-235 HVKGWTLDA
+235 VRGWTLDA

-260 AGDSNVEGHVIKAN
+260 AGDSNAEGHVIKAN

-297 NTSKSGNQPVY
+297 NTSKSGDQPVY
-308 VYGINVGAGG
+308 VYGINVGGGG

-373 TVKNGQDDLV
+373 TLKNGQDDLV
-383 WHTATIS
+383 WHTAAIS
-390 GNTATSHVSIG
+390 GNTATFHVGIG

-414 YAYDAAGNRSS
+414 YAYDAAGNSS
-425 VAAPVV
+425 SAAVPVV

-440 TASGT
+440 TASGA
-445 LKDGVYTIASS
+445 LEDGVYIIASS

-463 DVAKAS
+463 DVSGVSKDAGANVHGWMSSGGENQLWYIQSIGGGLYSVRALHSARFMNVAGSGKTNGTNIHQWSDKTPNGDEKWRIQDNEDGTYTFLAAVNGLALDLADGKVANGQNVQCWQSNGTGAQRWVLYRSNVQADFSAPVISNIRVTEVSPKGYRVTCTVTDASGVAKVKMPTWTLKDGQDDLVWHEATLNGNTATFYVRTADHKNEPGRYITHIYADDTKGQVSSTAAPTITVPTIVGGAPITGEIADGVYTIASSLNQNVVLDVSKAS
-469 KNSGANIQVWTAAN
+469 KDAGANVQVWTAAN
-483 SENQLWYIKSLGS
+483 SENQLWYIKSIGG
-496 GLYSVRALHSGRY
+496 GLYTVRALHSGRY
-509 INVAGSGK
+509 MNVAGSGK
-517 ANGTNLQ
+517 TNGTNVH
-524 QWNNGTPNGDEKWRI
+524 QWRNDAPNGDEKWRI

-563 KTANGQNAQCWQTN
+563 KAANGQNVQCWTSN
-577 GSGAQRWVLYRS
+577 GTGAQKWSLIPSSVKE
-589 NVQADFSGPSISNIR
+589 DFYGPEISNIR
-604 VTEVS
+604 IAEVGVA
-609 PKGYRVTCTVT
+609 GYRVTCTVT

-632 WSVKNNQDDIV
+632 WSVKNNQDDLV
-643 WHEAAISGNTATF
+643 WHEATISGNTATF
-656 YVRVSDHNDEAG
+656 YVRASDHNNEAG
-668 DYLTHIYA
+668 DYITHIYA

-682 LSSTSAGTIHVP
+682 L
-694 EDTKGPEISNI
+694 
-705 RITEVSSGGFRAT
+705 
-718 CTVTD
+718 
-723 PSGVK
+723 
-728 KVTMPTWTEANGQDD
+728 
-743 LVWHEATLN
+743 
-752 GNTAT
+752 
-757 FYVKAS
+757 
-763 DHKNEPGKYI
+763 
-773 MHIYA
+773 
-778 YDTKGQVCSVPVSA
+778 
-792 ITVPTIV
+792 
-799 GGTPVTGKISDGVY
+799 
-813 TIASSLN
+813 
-820 QNIVLDVAEVSK
+820 
-832 NSGANIHV
+832 
-840 WTAANSE
+840 
-847 NQLWYI
+847 
-853 KSLGSGLYSV
+853 
-863 RALHSGRYINVA
+863 
-875 GSGKAN
+875 
-881 GTNLQQWNNGT
+881 
-892 PNGDEKWRITNNG
+892 
-905 DGTYT
+905 
-910 FIAAVNGLALD
+910 
-921 LADGKT
+921 
-927 ANGQNAQ
+927 
-934 CWQTNGSGAQRWV
+934 
-947 LYRSNVQADFSGP
+947 
-960 SISNIRVTE
+960 
-969 VSPKGYRVTCTVTD
+969 
-983 PSGVAKVTMPT
+983 
-994 WSVKNNQDDIVW
+994 
-1006 HEAAISGNTATFYV
+1006 
-1020 RVSDHNDEAGDY
+1020 
-1032 LTHIYATDKRG
+1032 RG
-1043 YQSSNSAGT
+1043 NSAGT
-1052 IHVPEDKQGP
+1052 INVPEDKQGP
-1062 EISNVQISEVT
+1062 EISNVRISEVT
-1073 PNGFRVT
+1073 PNGYRVT
-1080 CTVTDETGV
+1080 CTVSDPSGV
-1089 ARVKMPTWSDR
+1089 KTVKMPTWSDR
-1100 NGSDDLVWHEA
+1100 NGQDDLVWHEA

-1139 ADDTRGNT
+1139 ADDTRGNN

-1178 DIAGVSTD
+1178 DIAGVSAD

-1194 TYGDSSNQK
+1194 AYGGGSNQK

-1213 TLMALHSGK
+1213 TIMALHSDK
-1222 YIDVAN
+1222 YIDVVN
-1228 GSNVAGA
+1228 GSNVAGT
-1235 NVQQYQGNGSDA
+1235 NVQQFQGNGSDA

-1260 YVVNKSGLYL
+1260 YVINKSGLYL
-1270 DVNGTFSDNGTNV
+1270 DVNGAFSDNGTNV

-1291 VAQKWK
+1291 AAQKWK

-1352 LRCGFVTRKD
+1352 LRCGFVSRKD

-1374 AGLNVGVYFYSY
+1374 AGLDVGVYFYSY
-1386 ASTPAEASYEA
+1386 AENAAEAAHEA
-1397 DRCLSYIQGKKFEY
+1397 ELCLNYIQGKQFEY
-1411 PVYFDFEDGSARS
+1411 PIYFDFEDPYAQS

-1434 NAFLSKIEAAGYL
+1434 NAFLSRIEAAGYL
-1447 PGLYGYASWLDP
+1447 PGLYGYASWMDP

-1466 TSSICSKWE
+1466 TASICSKWE
-1475 CWMANYYNGSPVNV
+1475 CWMANYYNDSPVNV

-1521 KDYPYIVKTYH
+1521 KDYPSIVKTYH

>member
-1 MATNKRKKE
+1 MTTNKMKKE
-10 DETMKHPVKRSLA
+10 DETMKHPVKRSFA

-29 ILAGLCI
+29 ILAGLCV

-93 SDSYGMTWN
+93 SDSYGMSWN

-112 HSISVSET
+112 HSIRVSET
-120 AVNGLSLGTVKALLN
+120 AVSGLSLGTVKALLN
-135 AHPEGFVMYCSRLPH
+135 AHPEGFVMYCGRLPH
-150 GRPPHGIFITDYAGD
+150 AIFITDYQGD
-165 TIYCSD
+165 TIYCAD

-227 TSDGVGRI
+227 TSEGVGKIR
-235 HVKGWTLDA
+235 VRGWTLDA

-260 AGDSNVEGHVIKAN
+260 AGDSKAEGHVIKAN
-274 LERSDIAAAYP
+274 QARSDIAAAYP

-297 NTSKSGNQPVY
+297 STFKSGNQPVY
-308 VYGINVGAGG
+308 VYGINVGGGG

-350 RGYTVTCKVSD
+350 RGYTVTCTVTD
-361 NVGVTKVTMPTW
+361 NIGVTKVTMPTW

-383 WHTATIS
+383 WHTAAIS
-390 GNTATSHVSIG
+390 GNTATFHVGIG

-414 YAYDAAGNRSS
+414 YAYDAAGNSS
-425 VAAPVV
+425 SAAAPVV

-445 LKDGVYTIASS
+445 LEDGVYTIASS
-456 LNRNLVL
+456 LNQNIVL
-463 DVAKAS
+463 DVAEMS
-469 KNSGANIQVWTAAN
+469 KNSGANIQVWMAAN
-483 SENQLWYIKSLGS
+483 SENQLWYIKSIGG
-496 GLYSVRALHSGRY
+496 GLYTVRALHSGRY
-509 INVAGSGK
+509 INVAGSGT
-517 ANGTNLQ
+517 ANGTNLH

-563 KTANGQNAQCWQTN
+563 KAANGQNVQCWTSN
-577 GSGAQRWVLYRS
+577 GTGAQKWALIPS
-589 NVQADFSGPSISNIR
+589 SVQEDFYGPSISNIQ
-604 VTEVS
+604 VTEVGVA
-609 PKGYRVTCTVT
+609 GYRVTCTVT

-632 WSVKNNQDDIV
+632 WSVKNNQDDLV
-643 WHEAAISGNTATF
+643 WHEATISGNTATF
-656 YVRVSDHNDEAG
+656 YVRASDHNNEAG
-668 DYLTHIYA
+668 DYI
-676 TDKRGY
+676 
-682 LSSTSAGTIHVP
+682 
-694 EDTKGPEISNI
+694 
-705 RITEVSSGGFRAT
+705 
-718 CTVTD
+718 
-723 PSGVK
+723 
-728 KVTMPTWTEANGQDD
+728 
-743 LVWHEATLN
+743 
-752 GNTAT
+752 
-757 FYVKAS
+757 
-763 DHKNEPGKYI
+763 
-773 MHIYA
+773 
-778 YDTKGQVCSVPVSA
+778 
-792 ITVPTIV
+792 
-799 GGTPVTGKISDGVY
+799 
-813 TIASSLN
+813 
-820 QNIVLDVAEVSK
+820 
-832 NSGANIHV
+832 
-840 WTAANSE
+840 
-847 NQLWYI
+847 
-853 KSLGSGLYSV
+853 
-863 RALHSGRYINVA
+863 
-875 GSGKAN
+875 
-881 GTNLQQWNNGT
+881 
-892 PNGDEKWRITNNG
+892 
-905 DGTYT
+905 
-910 FIAAVNGLALD
+910 
-921 LADGKT
+921 
-927 ANGQNAQ
+927 
-934 CWQTNGSGAQRWV
+934 
-947 LYRSNVQADFSGP
+947 
-960 SISNIRVTE
+960 
-969 VSPKGYRVTCTVTD
+969 
-983 PSGVAKVTMPT
+983 
-994 WSVKNNQDDIVW
+994 
-1006 HEAAISGNTATFYV
+1006 
-1020 RVSDHNDEAGDY
+1020 
-1032 LTHIYATDKRG
+1032 THIYATDKRG
-1043 YQSSNSAGT
+1043 YQSGASAGT
-1052 IHVPEDKQGP
+1052 INIPEDTKGP
-1062 EISNVQISEVT
+1062 EISNVRISEVT
-1073 PNGFRVT
+1073 PNGYRVT

-1100 NGSDDLVWHEA
+1100 NGQDDLVWHEA

-1147 SSTAAPTIH
+1147 SSTAAPAIH

-1194 TYGDSSNQK
+1194 AYGGGSNQK

-1213 TLMALHSGK
+1213 TLMALHSDK

-1228 GSNVAGA
+1228 GSNVAGT
-1235 NVQQYQGNGSDA
+1235 NVQQFQGNGSDA

-1260 YVVNKSGLYL
+1260 YVINKSGLYL

-1291 VAQKWK
+1291 AAQKWK

-1303 EVRKGYDAG
+1303 EVRKGYNAG

-1386 ASTPAEASYEA
+1386 AENAAEAAHEA
-1397 DRCLSYIQGKKFEY
+1397 ELCLNYIQGKQFEY
-1411 PVYFDFEDGSARS
+1411 PIYFDFEDPYAQS

-1434 NAFLSKIEAAGYL
+1434 NAFLSRIEAAGYL
-1447 PGLYGYASWLDP
+1447 PGLYGYASWMDP

-1466 TSSICSKWE
+1466 TASICSKWE
-1475 CWMANYYNGSPVNV
+1475 CWMANYYNDSPVNV

-1521 KDYPYIVKTYH
+1521 KDYPSIVKTYH

>member
-1 MATNKRKKE
+1 MTTNKMKKE
-10 DETMKHPVKRSLA
+10 DETMKHPVKRSFA

-29 ILAGLCI
+29 ILAGLCV

-93 SDSYGMTWN
+93 SDSYGMSWN

-112 HSISVSET
+112 HSIRVSET
-120 AVNGLSLGTVKALLN
+120 AVSGLSLGTVKALLN
-135 AHPEGFVMYCSRLPH
+135 AHPEGFVMYCGRLPH
-150 GRPPHGIFITDYAGD
+150 AIFITDYQGD
-165 TIYCSD
+165 TIYCAD

-227 TSDGVGRI
+227 TSDNVGRI
-235 HVKGWTLDA
+235 HVRGWTLDA

-260 AGDSNVEGHVIKAN
+260 AGDSNAEGHVIKAN

-297 NTSKSGNQPVY
+297 NTSKSGDQPVY
-308 VYGINVGAGG
+308 VYGINVGGGG

-350 RGYTVTCKVSD
+350 RGYTVTCRVSD

-373 TVKNGQDDLV
+373 TLKNGQDDLV
-383 WHTATIS
+383 WHTAAIS
-390 GNTATSHVSIG
+390 GNTATFHVGIG

-425 VAAPVV
+425 AAAPVV

-445 LKDGVYTIASS
+445 LEDGVYTIASS

-463 DVAKAS
+463 DVSGAS
-469 KNSGANIQVWTAAN
+469 KDAGANVHGWM
-483 SENQLWYIKSLGS
+483 SSGGENQLWYIQSIGG
-496 GLYSVRALHSGRY
+496 GLYSIRALHSARFM
-509 INVAGSGK
+509 NVAGSGK
-517 ANGTNLQ
+517 TNGTNIH
-524 QWNNGTPNGDEKWRI
+524 QWSDKTPNGDEKWRI
-539 TNNGDGTYTF
+539 QDNGDGTYTF
-549 IAAVNGLALDLADG
+549 HAAVNGLALDLAEG
-563 KTANGQNAQCWQTN
+563 KVANGQNVQCWTSN
-577 GSGAQRWVLYRS
+577 GTGAQKWSLIPSSVKE
-589 NVQADFSGPSISNIR
+589 DFYGPSISNIQ
-604 VTEVS
+604 VTEVGVA
-609 PKGYRVTCTVT
+609 GYRVTCTVT

-632 WSVKNNQDDIV
+632 WSVKNNQDDLV
-643 WHEAAISGNTATF
+643 WHEAAISGNAATF
-656 YVRVSDHNDEAG
+656 YVRASDHNNEAG
-668 DYLTHIYA
+668 DYITHIYA

-682 LSSTSAGTIHVP
+682 QSSASAGTINVP
-694 EDTKGPEISNI
+694 EDKQGPEISNV
-705 RITEVSSGGFRAT
+705 RISEVTPNGFRVT

-728 KVTMPTWTEANGQDD
+728 KVTMPTWSDRNGQDD
-743 LVWHEATLN
+743 LVWHEATL
-752 GNTAT
+752 
-757 FYVKAS
+757 S
-763 DHKNEPGKYI
+763 
-773 MHIYA
+773 
-778 YDTKGQVCSVPVSA
+778 
-792 ITVPTIV
+792 
-799 GGTPVTGKISDGVY
+799 
-813 TIASSLN
+813 
-820 QNIVLDVAEVSK
+820 
-832 NSGANIHV
+832 
-840 WTAANSE
+840 
-847 NQLWYI
+847 
-853 KSLGSGLYSV
+853 
-863 RALHSGRYINVA
+863 
-875 GSGKAN
+875 
-881 GTNLQQWNNGT
+881 
-892 PNGDEKWRITNNG
+892 
-905 DGTYT
+905 
-910 FIAAVNGLALD
+910 
-921 LADGKT
+921 
-927 ANGQNAQ
+927 
-934 CWQTNGSGAQRWV
+934 
-947 LYRSNVQADFSGP
+947 
-960 SISNIRVTE
+960 
-969 VSPKGYRVTCTVTD
+969 
-983 PSGVAKVTMPT
+983 
-994 WSVKNNQDDIVW
+994 
-1006 HEAAISGNTATFYV
+1006 
-1020 RVSDHNDEAGDY
+1020 
-1032 LTHIYATDKRG
+1032 
-1043 YQSSNSAGT
+1043 
-1052 IHVPEDKQGP
+1052 
-1062 EISNVQISEVT
+1062 
-1073 PNGFRVT
+1073 
-1080 CTVTDETGV
+1080 
-1089 ARVKMPTWSDR
+1089 
-1100 NGSDDLVWHEA
+1100 
-1111 TLNGNTAT
+1111 GNTAT

-1147 SSTAAPTIH
+1147 SSTAAPAIH

-1194 TYGDSSNQK
+1194 AYGGGSNQK

-1213 TLMALHSGK
+1213 TLMALHSDK

-1228 GSNVAGA
+1228 GSNVAGT
-1235 NVQQYQGNGSDA
+1235 NVQQFQGNGSDA

-1260 YVVNKSGLYL
+1260 YVINKSGLYL
-1270 DVNGTFSDNGTNV
+1270 DVNGAFSDNGTNV

-1291 VAQKWK
+1291 AAQKWK

-1434 NAFLSKIEAAGYL
+1434 NAFLSRIEAAGYL
-1447 PGLYGYASWLDP
+1447 PGLYGYASWMDP

-1466 TSSICSKWE
+1466 TASICSKWE
-1475 CWMANYYNGSPVNV
+1475 CWMANYYNDSPVNV

-1521 KDYPYIVKTYH
+1521 KDYPSIVKTYH

>member
-93 SDSYGMTWN
+93 SDSYGMSWN

-120 AVNGLSLGTVKALLN
+120 AVRGLSLGTVKALLN
-135 AHPEGFVMYCSRLPH
+135 AHPEGFVMYCGRLPH
-150 GRPPHGIFITDYAGD
+150 AIFITDYAGD

-297 NTSKSGNQPVY
+297 NTSKSGDQPVY
-308 VYGINVGAGG
+308 VYGINVGGGG

-350 RGYTVTCKVSD
+350 SGYTVTCKVSD

-390 GNTATSHVSIG
+390 GNTATLRVSIG

-414 YAYDAAGNRSS
+414 YAYDAAGNSS
-425 VAAPVV
+425 AVPLSAITV
-431 TLPNILSGP
+431 PNILSGP

-445 LKDGVYTIASS
+445 LEDGVYTIASS

-463 DVAKAS
+463 DVAEVSKNSGANIQVWTAANSENQLWYIQSIGGGLYSVRALHSARFMNVAGSGKTNGTNIHQWSDKTPNGDEKWRIQDNGDGTYTFIAAVNGLALDLADGKTANGQNVQCWQTNGSGAQRWVLYRSNVQADFSAPVISNIRVTEVSPKGYRVTCTVTDASGVAKVKMPTWTLKDGQNDLVWHEATVSGTTASFYVNISDHNNETGKYLTHIYASDTKGYESSASAGEVNVPEDTKGPEISNIRITEVSSGGYRVTCTVTDASGVAKVKMPTWTEANGQDDLVWHEATLNGNTATFYVKASDHKNEPGKYITHIYADDTKGHSCSVPAPAITVPTIVGGTPVTGEISDGVYTIASSLNQNIVLDVAEVS

-483 SENQLWYIKSLGS
+483 SENQLWYIKSLGG

-539 TNNGDGTYTF
+539 QDNGDGTYTF

-563 KTANGQNAQCWQTN
+563 KAANGQNVQCWQSN
-577 GSGAQRWVLYRS
+577 GSGAQKWSLIPS
-589 NVQADFSGPSISNIR
+589 SVQEDFYGPSISNIR

-609 PKGYRVTCTVT
+609 TKGYRVTCTVT

-632 WSVKNNQDDIV
+632 WSVKNNQDD
-643 WHEAAISGNTATF
+643 
-656 YVRVSDHNDEAG
+656 
-668 DYLTHIYA
+668 L
-676 TDKRGY
+676 
-682 LSSTSAGTIHVP
+682 
-694 EDTKGPEISNI
+694 
-705 RITEVSSGGFRAT
+705 
-718 CTVTD
+718 
-723 PSGVK
+723 
-728 KVTMPTWTEANGQDD
+728 
-743 LVWHEATLN
+743 
-752 GNTAT
+752 
-757 FYVKAS
+757 
-763 DHKNEPGKYI
+763 
-773 MHIYA
+773 
-778 YDTKGQVCSVPVSA
+778 
-792 ITVPTIV
+792 
-799 GGTPVTGKISDGVY
+799 
-813 TIASSLN
+813 
-820 QNIVLDVAEVSK
+820 
-832 NSGANIHV
+832 
-840 WTAANSE
+840 
-847 NQLWYI
+847 
-853 KSLGSGLYSV
+853 
-863 RALHSGRYINVA
+863 
-875 GSGKAN
+875 
-881 GTNLQQWNNGT
+881 
-892 PNGDEKWRITNNG
+892 
-905 DGTYT
+905 
-910 FIAAVNGLALD
+910 
-921 LADGKT
+921 
-927 ANGQNAQ
+927 
-934 CWQTNGSGAQRWV
+934 
-947 LYRSNVQADFSGP
+947 
-960 SISNIRVTE
+960 
-969 VSPKGYRVTCTVTD
+969 
-983 PSGVAKVTMPT
+983 
-994 WSVKNNQDDIVW
+994 VW

-1043 YQSSNSAGT
+1043 YQSSIPAGT
-1052 IHVPEDKQGP
+1052 INIPEDKQGP

-1080 CTVTDETGV
+1080 CTVTDETGI

-1100 NGSDDLVWHEA
+1100 NGQDDLVWHEA

-1194 TYGDSSNQK
+1194 AYGGGSNQK

-1291 VAQKWK
+1291 AAQKWK

-1303 EVRKGYDAG
+1303 EVPKGYDAG

-1386 ASTPAEASYEA
+1386 ASTPEEASYEA

>member
-1 MATNKRKKE
+1 
-10 DETMKHPVKRSLA
+10 MKHPVKRSFA

-29 ILAGLCI
+29 ILAGLCV

-93 SDSYGMTWN
+93 SDSYGMSWN

-112 HSISVSET
+112 HSIRVSET
-120 AVNGLSLGTVKALLN
+120 AVSGLSLGTVKALLN
-135 AHPEGFVMYCSRLPH
+135 AHPEGFVMYCGRLPH
-150 GRPPHGIFITDYAGD
+150 AIFITDYQGD
-165 TIYCSD
+165 TIYCAD

-227 TSDGVGRI
+227 TSEGVGKIR
-235 HVKGWTLDA
+235 VRGWTLDA

-260 AGDSNVEGHVIKAN
+260 AGDSKAEGHVIKAN
-274 LERSDIAAAYP
+274 QARSDIAAAYP

-297 NTSKSGNQPVY
+297 STFKSGNQPVY
-308 VYGINVGAGG
+308 VYGINVGGGG

-350 RGYTVTCKVSD
+350 RGYTVTCTVTD
-361 NVGVTKVTMPTW
+361 NIGVTKVTMPTW

-383 WHTATIS
+383 WHTAAIS
-390 GNTATSHVSIG
+390 GNTATFHVGIG

-414 YAYDAAGNRSS
+414 YAYDAAGNSS
-425 VAAPVV
+425 SAAAPVV

-445 LKDGVYTIASS
+445 LEDGVYTIASS
-456 LNRNLVL
+456 LNQNIVL
-463 DVAKAS
+463 DVAEVS
-469 KNSGANIQVWTAAN
+469 KSSGANIQVWTAAN
-483 SENQLWYIKSLGS
+483 SENQLWYIQSIGG
-496 GLYSVRALHSGRY
+496 GLYSVRALHSARFMNVAGSGKTNGTNIHQWSDKTPNGDEKWRIQDNEDGTYTFLAAVNGLALDLAEGKVANGQNVQCWTSNGTGAQRWVLYRSNVQADFSAPVISNIRVTEVSPKGYRVTCTVTDASGVAKVKMPTWTLKDGQDDLVWHEATLNGNTATFYVRTADHKNEPGKYITHIYADDTKGQVCSVPVPAITVPTIVGGTPVTGEISDGVYTIASSLNQNIVLDVAEMSKNSGANIQVWMAANSENQLWYIKSIGGGLYTVRALHSGRY
-509 INVAGSGK
+509 INVAGSGT
-517 ANGTNLQ
+517 ANGTNLH

-563 KTANGQNAQCWQTN
+563 KAANGQNVQCWTSN
-577 GSGAQRWVLYRS
+577 GTGAQKWALIPS
-589 NVQADFSGPSISNIR
+589 SVQEDFYGPSISNIQ
-604 VTEVS
+604 VTEVGVA
-609 PKGYRVTCTVT
+609 GYRVTCTVT

-632 WSVKNNQDDIV
+632 WSVKNNQDDLV
-643 WHEAAISGNTATF
+643 WHEATISGNTATF
-656 YVRVSDHNDEAG
+656 YVRASDHNNEAG
-668 DYLTHIYA
+668 DYI
-676 TDKRGY
+676 
-682 LSSTSAGTIHVP
+682 
-694 EDTKGPEISNI
+694 
-705 RITEVSSGGFRAT
+705 
-718 CTVTD
+718 
-723 PSGVK
+723 
-728 KVTMPTWTEANGQDD
+728 
-743 LVWHEATLN
+743 
-752 GNTAT
+752 
-757 FYVKAS
+757 
-763 DHKNEPGKYI
+763 
-773 MHIYA
+773 
-778 YDTKGQVCSVPVSA
+778 
-792 ITVPTIV
+792 
-799 GGTPVTGKISDGVY
+799 
-813 TIASSLN
+813 
-820 QNIVLDVAEVSK
+820 
-832 NSGANIHV
+832 
-840 WTAANSE
+840 
-847 NQLWYI
+847 
-853 KSLGSGLYSV
+853 
-863 RALHSGRYINVA
+863 
-875 GSGKAN
+875 
-881 GTNLQQWNNGT
+881 
-892 PNGDEKWRITNNG
+892 
-905 DGTYT
+905 
-910 FIAAVNGLALD
+910 
-921 LADGKT
+921 
-927 ANGQNAQ
+927 
-934 CWQTNGSGAQRWV
+934 
-947 LYRSNVQADFSGP
+947 
-960 SISNIRVTE
+960 
-969 VSPKGYRVTCTVTD
+969 
-983 PSGVAKVTMPT
+983 
-994 WSVKNNQDDIVW
+994 
-1006 HEAAISGNTATFYV
+1006 
-1020 RVSDHNDEAGDY
+1020 
-1032 LTHIYATDKRG
+1032 THIYATDKRG
-1043 YQSSNSAGT
+1043 YQSGASAGT
-1052 IHVPEDKQGP
+1052 INIPEDTKGP
-1062 EISNVQISEVT
+1062 EISNVRISEVT
-1073 PNGFRVT
+1073 PNGYRVT

-1100 NGSDDLVWHEA
+1100 NGQDDLVWHEA

-1147 SSTAAPTIH
+1147 SSTAAPAIH

-1194 TYGDSSNQK
+1194 AYGGGSNQK

-1213 TLMALHSGK
+1213 TLMALHSDK

-1228 GSNVAGA
+1228 GSNVAGT
-1235 NVQQYQGNGSDA
+1235 NVQQFQGNGSDA

-1260 YVVNKSGLYL
+1260 YVINKSGLYL

-1291 VAQKWK
+1291 AAQKWK

-1303 EVRKGYDAG
+1303 EVRKGYNAG

-1386 ASTPAEASYEA
+1386 AENAAEAAHEA
-1397 DRCLSYIQGKKFEY
+1397 ELCLNYIQGKQFEY
-1411 PVYFDFEDGSARS
+1411 PIYFDFEDPYAQS

-1434 NAFLSKIEAAGYL
+1434 NAFLSRIEAAGYL
-1447 PGLYGYASWLDP
+1447 PGLYGYASWMDP

-1466 TSSICSKWE
+1466 TASICSKWE
-1475 CWMANYYNGSPVNV
+1475 CWMANYYNDSPVNV

-1521 KDYPYIVKTYH
+1521 KDYPSIVKTYH

>member
-1 MATNKRKKE
+1 MTTNKMKKE
-10 DETMKHPVKRSLA
+10 DETMKHPVKRSFA

-93 SDSYGMTWN
+93 SDSYGMSWN

-112 HSISVSET
+112 HSIRVSET
-120 AVNGLSLGTVKALLN
+120 AVSGLSLGTVKALLN
-135 AHPEGFVMYCSRLPH
+135 AHPEGFVMYCGRLPH
-150 GRPPHGIFITDYAGD
+150 AIFITDYQGD
-165 TIYCSD
+165 TIYCAD

-227 TSDGVGRI
+227 TSEGVGKIR
-235 HVKGWTLDA
+235 VRGWTLDA

-260 AGDSNVEGHVIKAN
+260 AGDSKAEGHVIKAN
-274 LERSDIAAAYP
+274 QARSDIAAAYP

-297 NTSKSGNQPVY
+297 STFKSGNQPVY
-308 VYGINVGAGG
+308 VYGINVGGGG

-373 TVKNGQDDLV
+373 TLKNGQDDLV

-390 GNTATSHVSIG
+390 GNTATFHVGIG

-414 YAYDAAGNRSS
+414 YAYDAAGNSS
-425 VAAPVV
+425 SAAAPVV

-445 LKDGVYTIASS
+445 LEDGVYTIASS

-463 DVAKAS
+463 DVAEVSKNSGANIQAWTAANSENQLWYIQSIGGGLYSVRALHSARFMNVAGSGKTNGTNIHQWSDKTPNGDEKWRIQDNGDGTYTFLAAVNGLALDLADGKVANGQNVQCWQSNGTGAQKWVLYRSNVQADFSAPVISNIRVTEVSPKGYRVTCTVKDASGVAKVKMPTWTLKDGQDDLVWHEATLNGNTATFYVRTADHKNEPGKYITHIYADDTKGQVSSTAAPAITVPTIVGGAPITGEIADGVYTIASSLNQNIVLDVAEVS

-509 INVAGSGK
+509 INVAGSGT
-517 ANGTNLQ
+517 ANGTNLH

-563 KTANGQNAQCWQTN
+563 KAANGQNVQCWTSN
-577 GSGAQRWVLYRS
+577 GTGAQKWSLIPSSVKE
-589 NVQADFSGPSISNIR
+589 DFYGPEISNIR
-604 VTEVS
+604 ITEVS
-609 PKGYRVTCTVT
+609 VAGYRVTCTVT

-656 YVRVSDHNDEAG
+656 YVRASDHNNEAG
-668 DYLTHIYA
+668 DYI
-676 TDKRGY
+676 
-682 LSSTSAGTIHVP
+682 
-694 EDTKGPEISNI
+694 
-705 RITEVSSGGFRAT
+705 
-718 CTVTD
+718 
-723 PSGVK
+723 
-728 KVTMPTWTEANGQDD
+728 
-743 LVWHEATLN
+743 
-752 GNTAT
+752 
-757 FYVKAS
+757 
-763 DHKNEPGKYI
+763 
-773 MHIYA
+773 
-778 YDTKGQVCSVPVSA
+778 
-792 ITVPTIV
+792 
-799 GGTPVTGKISDGVY
+799 
-813 TIASSLN
+813 
-820 QNIVLDVAEVSK
+820 
-832 NSGANIHV
+832 
-840 WTAANSE
+840 
-847 NQLWYI
+847 
-853 KSLGSGLYSV
+853 
-863 RALHSGRYINVA
+863 
-875 GSGKAN
+875 
-881 GTNLQQWNNGT
+881 
-892 PNGDEKWRITNNG
+892 
-905 DGTYT
+905 
-910 FIAAVNGLALD
+910 
-921 LADGKT
+921 
-927 ANGQNAQ
+927 
-934 CWQTNGSGAQRWV
+934 
-947 LYRSNVQADFSGP
+947 
-960 SISNIRVTE
+960 
-969 VSPKGYRVTCTVTD
+969 
-983 PSGVAKVTMPT
+983 
-994 WSVKNNQDDIVW
+994 
-1006 HEAAISGNTATFYV
+1006 
-1020 RVSDHNDEAGDY
+1020 
-1032 LTHIYATDKRG
+1032 THIYATDKRG
-1043 YQSSNSAGT
+1043 YQSSASAGT
-1052 IHVPEDKQGP
+1052 INVPEDKQGP
-1062 EISNVQISEVT
+1062 EISNVRISEVT

-1080 CTVTDETGV
+1080 CTVTDPSGV
-1089 ARVKMPTWSDR
+1089 KTVKMPTWSDR
-1100 NGSDDLVWHEA
+1100 NGQDDLVWHEA
-1111 TLNGNTAT
+1111 TLSGNTAT
-1119 FYVRTADHKSE
+1119 FYVRTTDHKSE

-1194 TYGDSSNQK
+1194 AYGGGSNQK

-1228 GSNVAGA
+1228 GSNVAGT

-1260 YVVNKSGLYL
+1260 YVINKSGLYL

-1291 VAQKWK
+1291 AAQKWK

-1466 TSSICSKWE
+1466 TASICSKWE

-1521 KDYPYIVKTYH
+1521 KDYPSIVKTYH

>member
-1 MATNKRKKE
+1 MTTNKMKKE
-10 DETMKHPVKRSLA
+10 DETMKHPVKRSFA

-29 ILAGLCI
+29 ILAGLCV

-93 SDSYGMTWN
+93 SDSYGMSWN

-112 HSISVSET
+112 HSIRVSET
-120 AVNGLSLGTVKALLN
+120 AVSGLSLGTVKALLN
-135 AHPEGFVMYCSRLPH
+135 AHPEGFVMYCGRLPH
-150 GRPPHGIFITDYAGD
+150 AIFITDYQGD
-165 TIYCSD
+165 TIYCAD

-227 TSDGVGRI
+227 TSEGVGKIR
-235 HVKGWTLDA
+235 VRGWTLDA

-260 AGDSNVEGHVIKAN
+260 AGDSKAEGHVIKAN
-274 LERSDIAAAYP
+274 QARSDIAAAYP

-297 NTSKSGNQPVY
+297 STFKSGNQPVY
-308 VYGINVGAGG
+308 VYGINVGGGG

-350 RGYTVTCKVSD
+350 RGYTVTCTVTD
-361 NVGVTKVTMPTW
+361 NIGVTKVTMPTW

-383 WHTATIS
+383 WHTAAIS
-390 GNTATSHVSIG
+390 GNTATFHVGIG

-414 YAYDAAGNRSS
+414 YAYDAAGNSS
-425 VAAPVV
+425 SAAAPVV

-445 LKDGVYTIASS
+445 LEDGVYTIASS
-456 LNRNLVL
+456 LNQNIVL
-463 DVAKAS
+463 DVAEVS
-469 KNSGANIQVWTAAN
+469 KSSGANIQVWTAAN
-483 SENQLWYIKSLGS
+483 SENQLWYIQSIGG
-496 GLYSVRALHSGRY
+496 GLYSVRALHSARFM
-509 INVAGSGK
+509 NVAGSGK
-517 ANGTNLQ
+517 TNGTNIH
-524 QWNNGTPNGDEKWRI
+524 QWSDKTPNGDEKWRI
-539 TNNGDGTYTF
+539 QDNEDGTYTF
-549 IAAVNGLALDLADG
+549 LAAVNGLALDLAEG
-563 KTANGQNAQCWQTN
+563 KVANGQNVQCWTSN
-577 GSGAQRWVLYRS
+577 GTGAQKWALIPS
-589 NVQADFSGPSISNIR
+589 SVQEDFYGPSISNIQ
-604 VTEVS
+604 VTEVGVA
-609 PKGYRVTCTVT
+609 GYRVTCTVT

-632 WSVKNNQDDIV
+632 WSVKNNQDDLV
-643 WHEAAISGNTATF
+643 WHEATISGNTATF
-656 YVRVSDHNDEAG
+656 YVRASDHNNEAG
-668 DYLTHIYA
+668 DYI
-676 TDKRGY
+676 
-682 LSSTSAGTIHVP
+682 
-694 EDTKGPEISNI
+694 
-705 RITEVSSGGFRAT
+705 
-718 CTVTD
+718 
-723 PSGVK
+723 
-728 KVTMPTWTEANGQDD
+728 
-743 LVWHEATLN
+743 
-752 GNTAT
+752 
-757 FYVKAS
+757 
-763 DHKNEPGKYI
+763 
-773 MHIYA
+773 
-778 YDTKGQVCSVPVSA
+778 
-792 ITVPTIV
+792 
-799 GGTPVTGKISDGVY
+799 
-813 TIASSLN
+813 
-820 QNIVLDVAEVSK
+820 
-832 NSGANIHV
+832 
-840 WTAANSE
+840 
-847 NQLWYI
+847 
-853 KSLGSGLYSV
+853 
-863 RALHSGRYINVA
+863 
-875 GSGKAN
+875 
-881 GTNLQQWNNGT
+881 
-892 PNGDEKWRITNNG
+892 
-905 DGTYT
+905 
-910 FIAAVNGLALD
+910 
-921 LADGKT
+921 
-927 ANGQNAQ
+927 
-934 CWQTNGSGAQRWV
+934 
-947 LYRSNVQADFSGP
+947 
-960 SISNIRVTE
+960 
-969 VSPKGYRVTCTVTD
+969 
-983 PSGVAKVTMPT
+983 
-994 WSVKNNQDDIVW
+994 
-1006 HEAAISGNTATFYV
+1006 
-1020 RVSDHNDEAGDY
+1020 
-1032 LTHIYATDKRG
+1032 THIYATDKRG
-1043 YQSSNSAGT
+1043 YQSGASAGT
-1052 IHVPEDKQGP
+1052 INIPEDTKGP
-1062 EISNVQISEVT
+1062 EISNVRISEVT
-1073 PNGFRVT
+1073 PNGYRVT

-1100 NGSDDLVWHEA
+1100 NGQDDLVWHEA

-1147 SSTAAPTIH
+1147 SSTAAPAIH

-1194 TYGDSSNQK
+1194 AYGGGSNQK

-1213 TLMALHSGK
+1213 TLMALHSDK

-1228 GSNVAGA
+1228 GSNVAGT
-1235 NVQQYQGNGSDA
+1235 NVQQFQGNGSDA

-1260 YVVNKSGLYL
+1260 YVINKSGLYL

-1291 VAQKWK
+1291 AAQKWK

-1303 EVRKGYDAG
+1303 EVRKGYNAG

-1386 ASTPAEASYEA
+1386 AENAAEAAHEA
-1397 DRCLSYIQGKKFEY
+1397 ELCLNYIQGKQFEY
-1411 PVYFDFEDGSARS
+1411 PIYFDFEDPYAQS

-1434 NAFLSKIEAAGYL
+1434 NAFLSRIEAAGYL
-1447 PGLYGYASWLDP
+1447 PGLYGYASWMDP

-1466 TSSICSKWE
+1466 TASICSKWE
-1475 CWMANYYNGSPVNV
+1475 CWMANYYNDSPVNV

-1521 KDYPYIVKTYH
+1521 KDYPSIVKTYH

>member
-1 MATNKRKKE
+1 MATNKMKKE

-93 SDSYGMTWN
+93 SDSYGMSWN

-120 AVNGLSLGTVKALLN
+120 AVRGLSLGTVKALLN
-135 AHPEGFVMYCSRLPH
+135 AHPEGFVMYCGRLPH
-150 GRPPHGIFITDYAGD
+150 AIFITDYAGD
-165 TIYCSD
+165 TIYCAD
-171 PGWGYSGDRRPLTSS
+171 PGWGYSGNRRPLTSS

-196 NILANVTAYW
+196 NILANVTTYW

-227 TSDGVGRI
+227 TSDSVGRI

-260 AGDSNVEGHVIKAN
+260 AGDSNAEGHVIKAN

-401 DHNLESGDYLTHI
+401 DHNLESGNYLTHI
-414 YAYDAAGNRSS
+414 YAYDAAGNSS
-425 VAAPVV
+425 AVPLSAITV
-431 TLPNILSGP
+431 PNILSGP

-463 DVAKAS
+463 DVAEMS

-524 QWNNGTPNGDEKWRI
+524 QWNNDTPNGDEKWRI
-539 TNNGDGTYTF
+539 QDNGDGTYTF
-549 IAAVNGLALDLADG
+549 IAAVNGLALDLANG
-563 KTANGQNAQCWQTN
+563 KAANGQNVQCWQTN
-577 GSGAQRWVLYRS
+577 GSGAQKWLLIPS
-589 NVQADFSGPSISNIR
+589 SVQEDFYGPSISNIQ

-609 PKGYRVTCTVT
+609 TKGYRVTCTVT

-694 EDTKGPEISNI
+694 ED
-705 RITEVSSGGFRAT
+705 
-718 CTVTD
+718 
-723 PSGVK
+723 
-728 KVTMPTWTEANGQDD
+728 
-743 LVWHEATLN
+743 
-752 GNTAT
+752 
-757 FYVKAS
+757 
-763 DHKNEPGKYI
+763 
-773 MHIYA
+773 
-778 YDTKGQVCSVPVSA
+778 
-792 ITVPTIV
+792 
-799 GGTPVTGKISDGVY
+799 
-813 TIASSLN
+813 
-820 QNIVLDVAEVSK
+820 
-832 NSGANIHV
+832 
-840 WTAANSE
+840 
-847 NQLWYI
+847 
-853 KSLGSGLYSV
+853 
-863 RALHSGRYINVA
+863 
-875 GSGKAN
+875 
-881 GTNLQQWNNGT
+881 
-892 PNGDEKWRITNNG
+892 
-905 DGTYT
+905 
-910 FIAAVNGLALD
+910 
-921 LADGKT
+921 
-927 ANGQNAQ
+927 
-934 CWQTNGSGAQRWV
+934 
-947 LYRSNVQADFSGP
+947 
-960 SISNIRVTE
+960 
-969 VSPKGYRVTCTVTD
+969 
-983 PSGVAKVTMPT
+983 
-994 WSVKNNQDDIVW
+994 
-1006 HEAAISGNTATFYV
+1006 
-1020 RVSDHNDEAGDY
+1020 
-1032 LTHIYATDKRG
+1032 
-1043 YQSSNSAGT
+1043 
-1052 IHVPEDKQGP
+1052 KQGP
-1062 EISNVQISEVT
+1062 EISNVRISEVT
-1073 PNGFRVT
+1073 PNGYRVT

-1100 NGSDDLVWHEA
+1100 NGQDDLVWHEA

-1139 ADDTRGNT
+1139 ADDTRGNN

-1194 TYGDSSNQK
+1194 AYGGGSNQK

-1222 YIDVAN
+1222 YIDVVN
-1228 GSNVAGA
+1228 GSNVAGT

-1434 NAFLSKIEAAGYL
+1434 NAFLSKIDAAGYL

>member
-1 MATNKRKKE
+1 MATNKMKKE
-10 DETMKHPVKRSLA
+10 DETMKHPVKRSFA

-135 AHPEGFVMYCSRLPH
+135 AHPEGFVMYCSRL
-150 GRPPHGIFITDYAGD
+150 PHGIFITDYAGD

-390 GNTATSHVSIG
+390 GNTATFRVSIG
-401 DHNLESGDYLTHI
+401 DHNVEPGDYLTHI

-425 VAAPVV
+425 AAAPVV

-445 LKDGVYTIASS
+445 LEDGVYTIASS

-463 DVAKAS
+463 DVAEMSKNSGANIQVWTAANSENQLWYIQSIGGGLYSVRALHSARFMNVAGSGKTNGTNIHQWSDKTPNGDEKWRIQDNGDGTYTFIAAVNGLALDLANGKTANGQNAQCWQTNGSGAQRWVLYRSNVQADFSAPVISNIRVTEVSPKGYRVTCTVTDASGVAKVKMPTWTLKDGQNDLVWHEATVSGTTASFYVNISDHNNETGKYLTHIYASDTKGYESSASAGEVNVPEDTKGPEISNIRITEVSSGGFRATCTVTDETGVARVNMATWTEANGQDDLVWHEATLNGNTATVYVKASDHKNEPGKYIMHIYAYDTKGQVCAVPVSAITVPTIVGGTPVTGEISDGVYTIASSLNQNIVLDVAEVS

-563 KTANGQNAQCWQTN
+563 KAANGQNVQCWQSN
-577 GSGAQRWVLYRS
+577 GSGAQKWSLIPS
-589 NVQADFSGPSISNIR
+589 SVQEDFYGPSISNIR

-609 PKGYRVTCTVT
+609 T
-620 DPSGVAKVTMPT
+620 
-632 WSVKNNQDDIV
+632 
-643 WHEAAISGNTATF
+643 
-656 YVRVSDHNDEAG
+656 
-668 DYLTHIYA
+668 
-676 TDKRGY
+676 
-682 LSSTSAGTIHVP
+682 
-694 EDTKGPEISNI
+694 
-705 RITEVSSGGFRAT
+705 
-718 CTVTD
+718 
-723 PSGVK
+723 
-728 KVTMPTWTEANGQDD
+728 
-743 LVWHEATLN
+743 
-752 GNTAT
+752 
-757 FYVKAS
+757 
-763 DHKNEPGKYI
+763 
-773 MHIYA
+773 
-778 YDTKGQVCSVPVSA
+778 
-792 ITVPTIV
+792 
-799 GGTPVTGKISDGVY
+799 
-813 TIASSLN
+813 
-820 QNIVLDVAEVSK
+820 
-832 NSGANIHV
+832 
-840 WTAANSE
+840 
-847 NQLWYI
+847 
-853 KSLGSGLYSV
+853 
-863 RALHSGRYINVA
+863 
-875 GSGKAN
+875 
-881 GTNLQQWNNGT
+881 
-892 PNGDEKWRITNNG
+892 
-905 DGTYT
+905 
-910 FIAAVNGLALD
+910 
-921 LADGKT
+921 
-927 ANGQNAQ
+927 
-934 CWQTNGSGAQRWV
+934 
-947 LYRSNVQADFSGP
+947 
-960 SISNIRVTE
+960 
-969 VSPKGYRVTCTVTD
+969 KGYRVTCTVTD

-1194 TYGDSSNQK
+1194 TYGDGSNQK

>member
-1 MATNKRKKE
+1 MATNKMKKE

-93 SDSYGMTWN
+93 SDSYGMSWN

-120 AVNGLSLGTVKALLN
+120 AVRGLSLGTVKALLN
-135 AHPEGFVMYCSRLPH
+135 AHPEGFVMYCGRLPH
-150 GRPPHGIFITDYAGD
+150 AIFITDYAGD
-165 TIYCSD
+165 TIYCAD

-196 NILANVTAYW
+196 NILANVTTYW

-227 TSDGVGRI
+227 TSDSVGRI
-235 HVKGWTLDA
+235 HVRGWTLDA

-260 AGDSNVEGHVIKAN
+260 AGDSNAEGHVIKAN

-390 GNTATSHVSIG
+390 GNTATFCVSIG

-414 YAYDAAGNRSS
+414 YAYDAAGNSS
-425 VAAPVV
+425 AVPLSAITV
-431 TLPNILSGP
+431 PNILSGP
-440 TASGT
+440 PASGT
-445 LKDGVYTIASS
+445 LEDGVYTIASS

-463 DVAKAS
+463 DVAEAS
-469 KNSGANIQVWTAAN
+469 KNSGANIQVWTAGN

-496 GLYSVRALHSGRY
+496 GLYSVRALHSGRFM
-509 INVAGSGK
+509 NVAGSGK
-517 ANGTNLQ
+517 TNGTNIH
-524 QWNNGTPNGDEKWRI
+524 QWSDKTPNGDEKWRI
-539 TNNGDGTYTF
+539 QDNGDGTYTF
-549 IAAVNGLALDLADG
+549 IAAVNGLALDLANG
-563 KTANGQNAQCWQTN
+563 KAANGQNVQCWQSN
-577 GSGAQRWVLYRS
+577 GSGAQKWSLIPS
-589 NVQADFSGPSISNIR
+589 SVQEDFYGPSISNIR

-609 PKGYRVTCTVT
+609 T
-620 DPSGVAKVTMPT
+620 
-632 WSVKNNQDDIV
+632 
-643 WHEAAISGNTATF
+643 
-656 YVRVSDHNDEAG
+656 
-668 DYLTHIYA
+668 
-676 TDKRGY
+676 
-682 LSSTSAGTIHVP
+682 
-694 EDTKGPEISNI
+694 
-705 RITEVSSGGFRAT
+705 
-718 CTVTD
+718 
-723 PSGVK
+723 
-728 KVTMPTWTEANGQDD
+728 
-743 LVWHEATLN
+743 
-752 GNTAT
+752 
-757 FYVKAS
+757 
-763 DHKNEPGKYI
+763 
-773 MHIYA
+773 
-778 YDTKGQVCSVPVSA
+778 
-792 ITVPTIV
+792 
-799 GGTPVTGKISDGVY
+799 
-813 TIASSLN
+813 
-820 QNIVLDVAEVSK
+820 
-832 NSGANIHV
+832 
-840 WTAANSE
+840 
-847 NQLWYI
+847 
-853 KSLGSGLYSV
+853 
-863 RALHSGRYINVA
+863 
-875 GSGKAN
+875 
-881 GTNLQQWNNGT
+881 
-892 PNGDEKWRITNNG
+892 
-905 DGTYT
+905 
-910 FIAAVNGLALD
+910 
-921 LADGKT
+921 
-927 ANGQNAQ
+927 
-934 CWQTNGSGAQRWV
+934 
-947 LYRSNVQADFSGP
+947 
-960 SISNIRVTE
+960 
-969 VSPKGYRVTCTVTD
+969 KGYRVTCTVTD

-1100 NGSDDLVWHEA
+1100 NGQDDLVWHEA

-1119 FYVRTADHKSE
+1119 FYVRTTDHKSE

-1139 ADDTRGNT
+1139 ADDTRGN
-1147 SSTAAPTIH
+1147 SSNTAAPTIH

-1194 TYGDSSNQK
+1194 AYGGGSNQK

-1228 GSNVAGA
+1228 GSNVAGT

-1260 YVVNKSGLYL
+1260 YVINKSGLYL

-1291 VAQKWK
+1291 AAQKWK
-1297 LIPVEK
+1297 LIPVER

-1521 KDYPYIVKTYH
+1521 KDYPFIVKTYH